1 MRKLLTT
8 ALLLS
13 SLATTALAKTVW
25 LIGNFDSWDRT
36 TDGYTLSETPEGSG
50 IFEGTFGPD
59 KLHNNNGDSWLM
71 FRIQRDDENWN
82 TDWSKGSFGPTPND
96 HTSTAINHN
105 SLPATYPVAN
115 GNLGNWIIPGYVSGS
130 ITVVFN
136 ENENSVKI
144 SGTDIIV
151 SDYTMPEKLYI
162 RGYLKDGIWGNP
174 IELKKDGRK
183 YTATNVTFV
192 KAADDNPLS
201 YFRFFTTYD
210 EGDDWST
217 INSND
222 QYAALAPNTTVDA
235 YTAADFALYSGA
247 GTAGKDFP
255 PSMYADENNFQVA
268 PGTYDITLDFDKRKL
283 IVRDKELMGRWKYD
297 ADSEPTERWTQQEGS
312 EWHDLPTFKMLDFD
326 AANATPGRTYRW
338 KDVEGLLGAG
348 GLLEDK
354 NTNNLVNIYASPLMT
369 STNLVYEAKGNEPVT
384 VDYMFSSAGFGS
396 RLGYFYVKK
405 GDTRTTADLCKALS
419 KHEIPTYAL
428 TNEMRASKHIT
439 RISSDGEYKVGN
451 TDLGN
456 IGKPGTDQE
465 SWKDDSF
472 QGKKFTL
479 KYYGDDYKATA
490 ADIFPEGTKIY
501 FYLATYNINEEL
513 TLNPVDGDGSL
524 RNPDSFV
531 FSSRELNKEFGT
543 LGNWR
548 KTNSTV
554 HKKYYDMF
562 GAGIKGA
569 VAVNYKYTDADNQE
583 QDLNLLCWEDWS
595 QSDEFDMND
604 VVFSLDGVKRINTNN
619 GTLPEIQLEGK
630 RVSVYNAETG
640 KNEYKLLL
648 KVSPKDAAN
657 DPLRSRHL
665 QSIPVGSDYFYTPIY
680 ISRIDYTAAGRRI
693 TDKDFGNGCAKTILL
708 SKTAYDT
715 DATEE
720 NKKDHRLK
728 ITEANRNNSDI
739 QYTIDYAVL
748 DDQYAGA
755 SEWKQLKG
763 LYRRGES
770 DDEIIDL
777 SQIQWLEG
785 EDKKGWVE
793 DAHDQAINA
802 GNDFIVKEIYKAR
815 LDGIKVDKDKDGNV
829 DENLMDSNT
838 VEFSLPTGTVDF
850 KLAGM
855 HDELDGDVKEQNKEI
870 SNGYIVE
877 FNVNGNVG
885 ETRNE
890 VNVSNDNIK
899 HLSSVYTAND
909 EDGNFSWHTFTTKL
923 EDGTRTASL
932 KTSDNCTFGLNVAKK
947 PSDPV
952 LEVAKPV
959 ITLDNESRDNKALYK
974 WNVDTSWELVGAVG
988 ADCTPLYKQ
997 WYSFNDPFEGD
1008 GKGCREH
1015 GSETSYTHEGLVQD
1029 KTFPNKSEITFEYT
1043 VRGYIPAYVNGD
1055 ARLMPDEIAY
1065 SGTANNKTEVGK
1077 FAADGNPETKW
1088 CDNTQSGKNYPWL
1101 EYKYN
1106 DSVTVSRWAVL
1117 GAWGKENWNDLLR
1130 DFKLQY
1136 CSKNESEQIKDEDW
1150 IDIDGITE
1158 NKDNQIVRL
1167 ISEPVTAKR
1176 FRLYVTAGEQ
1186 NGNKTPRV
1194 YEFTLF
1200 GSKVSSHSGIK
1211 ARAAAA
1217 APSFDSYYVVEANNS
1232 GSEIGGLN
1240 TGVDSIETD
1249 ADAEAEYYDLQG
1261 MRVAN
1266 PRSGN
1271 VYIVIRGGKASKQ
1284 IMR

>member
-25 LIGNFDSWDRT
+25 LIGNFDSWGRT
-36 TDGYTLSETPEGSG
+36 TEGYTLSETPEGSG
-50 IFEGTFGPD
+50 IFEGTFGTE
-59 KLHNNNGDSWLM
+59 KLHKDGESWLM

-82 TDWSKGSFGPTPND
+82 TDWSKGSFGPTVED

-115 GNLGNWIIPGYVSGS
+115 GNQGNWIIPGYVSGS

-174 IELKKDGRK
+174 IELTKDDRNRK
-183 YTATNVTFV
+183 YTATDVTFV
-192 KAADDNPLS
+192 KEADDNPLS
-201 YFRFFTTYD
+201 YFRFFTTNV
-210 EGDDWST
+210 EGDGWST

-247 GTAGKDFP
+247 GADGKDFP
-255 PSMYADENNFQVA
+255 PSMYADRNNFQVA

-384 VDYMFSSAGFGS
+384 VDYMFSSAAFGS
-396 RLGYFYVKK
+396 RLGYFYVKED
-405 GDTRTTADLCKALS
+405 DTRTTAELCKALS
-419 KHEIPTYAL
+419 NHEIPTYAL

-439 RISSDGEYKVGN
+439 RISSDGEHPVGN

-472 QGKKFTL
+472 RGKKFTL
-479 KYYGDDYKATA
+479 KYYGDDYKATEA

-501 FYLATYNINEEL
+501 FYLATYNVNEEL

-524 RNPDSFV
+524 LNPDSFV

-548 KTNSTV
+548 KSGSEV
-554 HKKYYDMF
+554 HKKYNEMF

-569 VAVNYKYTDADNQE
+569 VAVNYKYTDADNVE

-640 KNEYKLLL
+640 KNEYKHLL
-648 KVSPKDAAN
+648 KVSPKDAVN
-657 DPLRSRHL
+657 GPLRSSHL

-680 ISRIDYTAAGRRI
+680 ISRIDYTADGRRI
-693 TDKDFGNGCAKTILL
+693 DAKDFGKGCAKTILL
-708 SKTAYDT
+708 SKTAYDK
-715 DATEE
+715 DATADD
-720 NKKDHRLK
+720 KDSHRLT
-728 ITEANRNNSDI
+728 ITDNKNNSDI

-748 DDQYAGA
+748 DNQYAGA

-777 SQIQWLEG
+777 SQIQWLAG
-785 EDKKGWVE
+785 DDKKGWVE

-815 LDGIKVDKDKDGNV
+815 LDGIKVDKDGDGNV
-829 DENLMDSNT
+829 DDNLMDSNT

-855 HDELDGDVKEQNKEI
+855 HDELDGDVKDKNKKI

-885 ETRNE
+885 QTRNE
-890 VNVSNDNIK
+890 VNVSDDNIK
-899 HLSSVYTAND
+899 HLSSVYTAKD

-923 EDGTRTASL
+923 DDGIRTASL
-932 KTSDNCTFGLNVAKK
+932 KTSDNCIFGLNVAEK
-947 PSDPV
+947 PLGPV
-952 LEVAKPV
+952 FEVAAPV
-959 ITLDNESRDNKALYK
+959 ITLANESRDDQNAHYT
-974 WNVDTSWELVGAVG
+974 WNVDTSWELV

-997 WYSFNDPFEGD
+997 WYSFSDPLNGN
-1008 GKGCREH
+1008 GNGCVEH
-1015 GSETSYTHEGLVQD
+1015 GIATSHTHQGLVQ
-1029 KTFPNKSEITFEYT
+1029 KGTFAKDSSITFEYT
-1043 VRGYIPAYVNGD
+1043 VRGYIPVYVNGD

-1065 SGTANNKTEVGK
+1065 SGTANEATEVGK
-1077 FAADGNPETKW
+1077 FAADGNPDTKW
-1088 CDNTQSGKNYPWL
+1088 CDNTQGEGFYPWL

-1117 GAWGKENWNDLLR
+1117 GAEGKELWNDLLR

-1136 CSKNESEQIKDEDW
+1136 CFEYTNENNQHIEEWRD
-1150 IDIDGITE
+1150 IDIIT
-1158 NKDNQIVRL
+1158 NNTDNQIVRL

-1200 GSKVSSHSGIK
+1200 GSKASSQSGIK

>member
-25 LIGNFDSWDRT
+25 LIGNFDSWGRT
-36 TDGYTLSETPEGSG
+36 TEGYTLSETSEGSG
-50 IFEGTFGPD
+50 IFEGTFGTE
-59 KLHNNNGDSWLM
+59 KLQNKNGDSWLM
-71 FRIQRDDENWN
+71 FRIQRDDPNWD
-82 TDWSKGSFGPTPND
+82 TDWKQGSFGPTVED

-136 ENENSVKI
+136 EKENSVKI

-162 RGYLKDGIWGNP
+162 RRYLKDGIWGNP

-201 YFRFFTTYD
+201 YFRFFTTNV
-210 EGDDWST
+210 EGDGWST

-247 GTAGKDFP
+247 GADGKDYP
-255 PSMYADENNFQVA
+255 PSMYADKNNFQVA

-283 IVRDKELMGRWKYD
+283 IVRDKELMGQWKYD
-297 ADSEPTERWTQQEGS
+297 ADSEPTERWTQQGGS

-326 AANATPGRTYRW
+326 AVNATSGRTYRW
-338 KDVEGLLGAG
+338 KDMEGLLGQG
-348 GLLEDK
+348 GLLEDE
-354 NTNNLVNIYASPLMT
+354 NRTNLVNIYASPLMT
-369 STNLVYEAKGNEPVT
+369 STNLVYEAQGNKPVT
-384 VDYMFSSAGFGS
+384 VDYMFSSASFGS
-396 RLGYFYVKK
+396 RLGYFYVQA

-419 KHEIPTYAL
+419 NHEIPTYAL

-439 RISSDGEYKVGN
+439 RISSDGNNPVGN

-472 QGKKFTL
+472 RGKKFTL
-479 KYYGDDYKATA
+479 KYYGDNYKAEA

-569 VAVNYKYTDADNQE
+569 VAVNYKYTDANNQE

-604 VVFSLDGVKRINTNN
+604 VVFALDGVKKIKTND
-619 GTLPEIQLEGK
+619 GKLPEIQLEGK

-640 KNEYKLLL
+640 KNEYKHLL
-648 KVSPKDAAN
+648 KVSPKDAN
-657 DPLRSRHL
+657 EPLRSRHL
-665 QSIPVGSDYFYTPIY
+665 QRIPVNSSAFNTPIY
-680 ISRIDYTAAGRRI
+680 ISRIGYKADGSRI
-693 TDKDFGNGCAKTILL
+693 EDKDFGKGCAKTIVLRKIACDSNGSEL
-708 SKTAYDT
+708 TITND
-715 DATEE
+715 
-720 NKKDHRLK
+720 NKY
-728 ITEANRNNSDI
+728 SDI
-739 QYTIDYAVL
+739 WYKIDYTVL
-748 DDQYAGA
+748 DYQYAGA
-755 SEWKQLKG
+755 SGWKQLKG
-763 LYRRGES
+763 LYKETDGGDS

-777 SQIQWLEG
+777 SKIEWFG
-785 EDKKGWVE
+785 KDKMGWVE
-793 DAHDQAINA
+793 DAHDQDINA
-802 GNDFIVKEIYKAR
+802 GNNFIVKEIYKAR
-815 LDGIKVDKDKDGNV
+815 LDGIKVDKDGDHKV
-829 DENLMDSNT
+829 DDNLMDSNT

-885 ETRNE
+885 QTRNE
-890 VNVSNDNIK
+890 VNVSDDNIK

-909 EDGNFSWHTFTTKL
+909 EDGNFSWRTFTTLTTKL
-923 EDGTRTASL
+923 DNKLVDTLDDGIRTASL
-932 KTSDNCTFGLNVAKK
+932 KTSDGCTFGLNVATK
-947 PSDPV
+947 PTEPSFQAD
-952 LEVAKPV
+952 EPV
-959 ITLDNESRDNKALYK
+959 ITLANESRDDLTANYK
-974 WNVDTSWELVGAVG
+974 WNVKTSWELG
-988 ADCTPLYKQ
+988 ADYTPLYKQ
-997 WYSFNDPFEGD
+997 WYSFTDPLNGV
-1008 GKGCREH
+1008 GTGCVEH
-1015 GSETSYTHEGLVQD
+1015 GDKTSHTHQGLVQ
-1029 KTFPNKSEITFEYT
+1029 KGTFANDSRMEFEYT
-1043 VRGYIPAYVNGD
+1043 VRGYIPVYVNGD
-1055 ARLMPDEIAY
+1055 ARLMPDEIDC
-1065 SGTANNKTEVGK
+1065 SGSANEGEVGK
-1077 FAADGNPETKW
+1077 FAADGDPGTKW
-1088 CDNTQSGKNYPWL
+1088 CDDKQVDRWL

-1106 DSVTVSRWAVL
+1106 DLVTVSRWAVL
-1117 GAWGKENWNDLLR
+1117 GALKEEQNYILSE
-1130 DFKLQY
+1130 FKLQY
-1136 CSKNESEQIKDEDW
+1136 FLEDTKEWKDIEE
-1150 IDIDGITE
+1150 ITE

-1176 FRLYVTAGEQ
+1176 FRLYVTKGEQ
-1186 NGNKTPRV
+1186 GGSKTPRV

-1200 GSKVSSHSGIK
+1200 GSKASSHSGIK

>member
-25 LIGNFDSWDRT
+25 LIGNFDSWGRT
-36 TDGYTLSETPEGSG
+36 IEGYTLSETSEGSG
-50 IFEGTFGPD
+50 IFEGTFGPE
-59 KLHNNNGDSWLM
+59 KLHKDGESWLM
-71 FRIQRDDENWN
+71 FRIQRDDPNWDK
-82 TDWSKGSFGPTPND
+82 DWKQGSFGPMERD
-96 HTSTAINHN
+96 HSNI
-105 SLPATYPVAN
+105 SIDPASPEGTYTVTN
-115 GNLGNWIIPGYVSGS
+115 GYLGNWMIPGYQSGY

-136 ENENSVKI
+136 ENDNTVKI
-144 SGTDIIV
+144 SGSDIKV
-151 SDYTMPEKLYI
+151 SAYSKPENLYL
-162 RGYLKDGIWGNP
+162 RGDLINGWGNSVK
-174 IELKKDGRK
+174 LTQQGNK
-183 YTATNVTFV
+183 YVANGVTFV
-192 KAADDNPLS
+192 ERTDGNPYS
-201 YFRFFTTYD
+201 CFRFFTTD
-210 EGDDWST
+210 EEGEKWST
-217 INSND
+217 INGAD
-222 QYAALAPNTTVDA
+222 QYAALAPKTVIDP
-235 YTAADFALYSGA
+235 YYSAKFSIYPGGDVNA
-247 GTAGKDFP
+247 
-255 PSMYADENNFQVA
+255 PSRHAELNDFQVA
-268 PGTYDITLDFDKRKL
+268 PGTYDITLDFGKQIIALRK
-283 IVRDKELMGRWKYD
+283 KELMGQWKYD
-297 ADSEPTERWTQQEGS
+297 ADSEPTEKWTQQEGS

-326 AANATPGRTYRW
+326 AANTTDGRTYRW
-338 KDVEGLLGAG
+338 KDVEGLLGQG

-479 KYYGDDYKATA
+479 KYYGDDYKATEA

-501 FYLATYNINEEL
+501 FYLATYNINKEL
-513 TLNPVDGDGSL
+513 TLNPVNDDGSL
-524 RNPDSFV
+524 RNPDNFV

-548 KTNSTV
+548 KSNSTV
-554 HKKYYDMF
+554 HNNYYKKF

-569 VAVNYKYTDADNQE
+569 VAVNYKYTDADNVE

-604 VVFSLDGVKRINTNN
+604 VVFSLDGVKKINTND

-640 KNEYKLLL
+640 KNEYKHLL
-648 KVSPKDAAN
+648 KVSPKDAVN
-657 DPLRSRHL
+657 GPLRSRHL
-665 QSIPVGSDYFYTPIY
+665 QIIPDSADYFYTPIY
-680 ISRIDYTAAGRRI
+680 ISRIDYTADGRRI
-693 TDKDFGNGCAKTILL
+693 TDKDFGNGCAKTIVL
-708 SKTAYDT
+708 SKTAYDK
-715 DATEE
+715 DATAD
-720 NKKDHRLK
+720 NKESHRLK
-728 ITEANRNNSDI
+728 ITEENRNNSGI

-748 DDQYAGA
+748 DNQYDGA

-763 LYRRGES
+763 LYKHGES

-777 SQIQWLEG
+777 SQIAWLAG
-785 EDKKGWVE
+785 DDKKGWVE

-885 ETRNE
+885 QTRNE
-890 VNVSNDNIK
+890 VNVSDDNIK

-923 EDGTRTASL
+923 NDGTRTASL
-932 KTSDNCTFGLNVAKK
+932 KTSDNCTFGLNVAEK
-947 PSDPV
+947 PIGPSFQ
-952 LEVAKPV
+952 AKEAV
-959 ITLDNESRDNKALYK
+959 ITLANERRDGLNYK
-974 WNVDTSWELVGAVG
+974 WDVKTSWELG

-997 WYSFNDPFEGD
+997 WYSFTNPLNGN
-1008 GKGCREH
+1008 GTGWVEH
-1015 GSETSYTHEGLVQD
+1015 GSATSYTHEGLVQD

-1043 VRGYIPAYVNGD
+1043 VRGYIPVYVNGD
-1055 ARLMPDEIAY
+1055 ARLMPDAIAY
-1065 SGTANNKTEVGK
+1065 SGTANEATEVGK

-1088 CDNTQSGKNYPWL
+1088 CDNKQGEGSFPWL

-1117 GAWGKENWNDLLR
+1117 GAEGKEAENDLLR

-1136 CSKNESEQIKDEDW
+1136 WDESTNKWE
-1150 IDIDGITE
+1150 DIDGITE

-1167 ISEPVTAKR
+1167 ISAPVTAKR

-1186 NGNKTPRV
+1186 GGSKTPRV

-1200 GSKVSSHSGIK
+1200 GSKASSHSGIK

-1217 APSFDSYYVVEANNS
+1217 APSFDSYYVVEAYNS

>member
-13 SLATTALAKTVW
+13 SLATTALAKEVW
-25 LIGNFDSWDRT
+25 LIGSFDGWGRT
-36 TDGYTLSETPEGSG
+36 KAGYTLEETNAGSG
-50 IFEGTFGPD
+50 IYQGTFSNLYKENVPF
-59 KLHNNNGDSWLM
+59 LM
-71 FRIQRDDENWN
+71 FRLQRDDEGWDK
-82 TDWSKGSFGPTPND
+82 DWSKGSFGPMERD
-96 HTSTAINHN
+96 HSNI
-105 SLPATYPVAN
+105 SIDPASPEGTYTVTN
-115 GNLGNWIIPGYVSGS
+115 GYLGNWMIPGYQSGS

-136 ENENSVKI
+136 ETDNTVKI
-144 SGTDIIV
+144 SGSDIKV
-151 SDYTMPEKLYI
+151 SAYSKPENLYL
-162 RGYLKDGIWGNP
+162 RGDRKEGWGNSVK
-174 IELKKDGRK
+174 LTQQGNKYVANDVAFVGRTDG
-183 YTATNVTFV
+183 
-192 KAADDNPLS
+192 NPYS
-201 YFRFFTTYD
+201 CFRFFTTD
-210 EGDDWST
+210 EVGTDWST
-217 INSND
+217 INGAD
-222 QYAALAPNTTVDA
+222 QYAALAPKTVIDP
-235 YTAADFALYSGA
+235 YYSAKFSIYPGGDVNA
-247 GTAGKDFP
+247 
-255 PSMYADENNFQVA
+255 PSRHAELNDFQVA
-268 PGTYDITLDFDKRKL
+268 PGTYDITLDFDKQIIALRK
-283 IVRDKELMGRWKYD
+283 KELMGQWKYD
-297 ADSEPTERWTQQEGS
+297 ADSEPTKRWEQQVGS

-326 AANATPGRTYRW
+326 AANTTPGRTYRW

-384 VDYMFSSAGFGS
+384 VDYMFSSASFGS

-472 QGKKFTL
+472 RGKKFTL
-479 KYYGDDYKATA
+479 KYYGDDYKAEA

-569 VAVNYKYTDADNQE
+569 VAVNYKYTDADNVE

-604 VVFSLDGVKRINTNN
+604 VVFSLDGVKRIDTKN

-640 KNEYKLLL
+640 KNEYKHLL
-648 KVSPKDAAN
+648 KVSPKDAN
-657 DPLRSRHL
+657 KPLRSCHL
-665 QSIPVGSDYFYTPIY
+665 QRIPVDASAFNTPIY
-680 ISRIDYTAAGRRI
+680 ISRIDYTADGRRI
-693 TDKDFGNGCAKTILL
+693 DAKDFGKGCAKTILL
-708 SKTAYDT
+708 RKIAHDSNGSELT
-715 DATEE
+715 
-720 NKKDHRLK
+720 
-728 ITEANRNNSDI
+728 ITEGNKNNPDI
-739 QYTIDYAVL
+739 QYTIDYAVT
-748 DDQYAGA
+748 DDQYYIPTDG
-755 SEWKQLKG
+755 WKQLKG
-763 LYRRGES
+763 LYKRGDS

-777 SQIQWLEG
+777 SQIEWLAG
-785 EDKKGWVE
+785 EEKKGWVE
-793 DAHDQAINA
+793 DAHDQDINA
-802 GNDFIVKEIYKAR
+802 GKDFIVKEIYKAR
-815 LDGIKVDKDKDGNV
+815 LDGIKVDKDGDNKV
-829 DENLMDSNT
+829 DDNLMDSNT

-855 HDELDGDVKEQNKEI
+855 HDELDGDVKDKNKKI

-885 ETRNE
+885 QTRNE

-909 EDGNFSWHTFTTKL
+909 EDGNFSWHTFTTQL
-923 EDGTRTASL
+923 DDGTRTASL

-959 ITLDNESRDNKALYK
+959 ITLANESRYDKALYK

-1055 ARLMPDEIAY
+1055 ARLMPDAIAY

-1117 GAWGKENWNDLLR
+1117 GAEGKEQSNDLLR

-1136 CSKNESEQIKDEDW
+1136 CSESTNEWK
-1150 IDIDGITE
+1150 DIDEITG
-1158 NKDNQIVRL
+1158 NTDNQIVRL

-1200 GSKVSSHSGIK
+1200 GSKASSHSGIK

>member
-25 LIGNFDSWDRT
+25 LIGNFDSWHRT
-36 TDGYTLSETPEGSG
+36 TEGYTLRETSEGSG
-50 IFEGTFGPD
+50 IFEGTFGTD
-59 KLHNNNGDSWLM
+59 KLHKDGESCLM
-71 FRIQRDDENWN
+71 FRIQRDDPNCD
-82 TDWSKGSFGPTPND
+82 TDWKQGSFGPMERD
-96 HTSTAINHN
+96 HSNI
-105 SLPATYPVAN
+105 SIDPASPEGTYTVTN
-115 GNLGNWIIPGYVSGS
+115 GYLGNWMIPGYQSGY

-136 ENENSVKI
+136 ETDNTVKI
-144 SGTDIIV
+144 SGSDIKV
-151 SDYTMPEKLYI
+151 SAYSKPENLYL
-162 RGYLKDGIWGNP
+162 RGDLTKGWGNSVK
-174 IELKKDGRK
+174 LTQQGNK
-183 YTATNVTFV
+183 YVANGVTFV
-192 KAADDNPLS
+192 ERTDGNPYS
-201 YFRFFTTYD
+201 CFRFFTTD
-210 EGDDWST
+210 EEGDKWST
-217 INSND
+217 INGAD
-222 QYAALAPNTTVDA
+222 QYAALAPKTVIDP
-235 YTAADFALYSGA
+235 YYSAKFSIYPGGDVNA
-247 GTAGKDFP
+247 
-255 PSMYADENNFQVA
+255 PSRLAELNDFQVA
-268 PGTYDITLDFDKRKL
+268 PGTYDITLDFDKQIIALRK
-283 IVRDKELMGRWKYD
+283 RELMGRWKYD
-297 ADSEPTERWTQQEGS
+297 ADSEPTERWTQQKGS

-326 AANATPGRTYRW
+326 AANATDGRTYRW

-354 NTNNLVNIYASPLMT
+354 NRNNLVNIYASPLMT
-369 STNLVYEAKGNEPVT
+369 STNLVYEAQGDKPVT
-384 VDYMFSSAGFGS
+384 IDYMFSSAADGS

-405 GDTRTTADLCKALS
+405 GDTRTTAQLCQALS

-439 RISSDGEYKVGN
+439 RISSDGNHTVGN

-472 QGKKFTL
+472 RGKKFTL

-501 FYLATYNINEEL
+501 FYLATYQTGDEL
-513 TLNPVDGDGSL
+513 TLNPVNGDGSL

-548 KTNSTV
+548 KSSNAV
-554 HKKYYDMF
+554 HEKYYKMF

-630 RVSVYNAETG
+630 RVSVYNVETG
-640 KNEYKLLL
+640 KNEYKHLL
-648 KVSPKDAAN
+648 KVSPKDAVN
-657 DPLRSRHL
+657 GPLRSSHL

-680 ISRIDYTAAGRRI
+680 ISRIDYTADGRRI
-693 TDKDFGNGCAKTILL
+693 DAKDFGKGCAKTIVL
-708 SKTAYDT
+708 SKTAYDK
-715 DATEE
+715 DATAD
-720 NKKDHRLK
+720 NKGDHRLT
-728 ITEANRNNSDI
+728 ITEDNKNNSDI

-748 DDQYAGA
+748 DNQYEGA

-777 SQIQWLEG
+777 SQIAWLAG
-785 EDKKGWVE
+785 DDKKGWVE

-802 GNDFIVKEIYKAR
+802 GNDFIVTEIYKAR
-815 LDGIKVDKDKDGNV
+815 LDGIKVDKDGDNKV
-829 DENLMDSNT
+829 DDNLMDSNT

-855 HDELDGDVKEQNKEI
+855 HDELDGDVMGQK

-885 ETRNE
+885 QTRNE

-923 EDGTRTASL
+923 DDGTRTASL

-947 PSDPV
+947 PIGPSFD
-952 LEVAKPV
+952 AAAPV
-959 ITLDNESRDNKALYK
+959 ITLANENRDDKNAHYT
-974 WNVDTSWELVGAVG
+974 WNVDTSWELG

-997 WYSFNDPFEGD
+997 WYSFNDPLEGD
-1008 GKGCREH
+1008 GKGCVEH
-1015 GSETSYTHEGLVQD
+1015 GIATSHTHQGLVQ
-1029 KTFPNKSEITFEYT
+1029 KGTFAEDSSITFEYT
-1043 VRGYIPAYVNGD
+1043 VRGYIPVYVNGD
-1055 ARLMPDEIAY
+1055 ARLMPDAISY
-1065 SGTANNKTEVGK
+1065 SATANPQTEVGEC
-1077 FAADGNPETKW
+1077 AADGDPETKW
-1088 CDNTQSGKNYPWL
+1088 CDNKQGDGSFPWL

-1117 GAWGKENWNDLLR
+1117 GAWGKENWNYLLR

-1136 CSKNESEQIKDEDW
+1136 WDESTNKWE
-1150 IDIDGITE
+1150 DIDGITE

-1186 NGNKTPRV
+1186 GGNKTPRV

-1200 GSKVSSHSGIK
+1200 GSKASSHSGIK

-1232 GSEIGGLN
+1232 GYEIGGLN

>member
-25 LIGNFDSWDRT
+25 LIGNFNSWSRATKD
-36 TDGYTLSETPEGSG
+36 YTLSETSEGSG
-50 IFEGTFGPD
+50 IFEGTFGTD
-59 KLHNNNGDSWLM
+59 KLHKDGESWLM
-71 FRIQRDDENWN
+71 FRIQRDDPNWDK
-82 TDWSKGSFGPTPND
+82 DWKQGSFGPMERD
-96 HTSTAINHN
+96 HSNI
-105 SLPATYPVAN
+105 SIDPASPEGTYTVTN
-115 GNLGNWIIPGYVSGS
+115 GYLGNWMIPGYQSGY

-136 ENENSVKI
+136 ENDNTVKI
-144 SGTDIIV
+144 SGSDIKV
-151 SDYTMPEKLYI
+151 SAYSKPENLYL
-162 RGYLKDGIWGNP
+162 RGDLINGWGNSVK
-174 IELKKDGRK
+174 LTQQGNK
-183 YTATNVTFV
+183 YVANNVTFV
-192 KAADDNPLS
+192 ERTDGNPYS
-201 YFRFFTTYD
+201 CFRFFTTD
-210 EGDDWST
+210 EEGEKWST
-217 INSND
+217 INGAD
-222 QYAALAPNTTVDA
+222 QYAALAPKTVIDP
-235 YTAADFALYSGA
+235 YYSAKFSIYPGGDVNA
-247 GTAGKDFP
+247 
-255 PSMYADENNFQVA
+255 PSRHAELNDFQVA
-268 PGTYDITLDFDKRKL
+268 PGTYDITLDFGKQIIALRK
-283 IVRDKELMGRWKYD
+283 KELMGQWKYD
-297 ADSEPTERWTQQEGS
+297 ADSEPTEKWTQQEGS

-338 KDVEGLLGAG
+338 KDMEGLLGAG

-354 NTNNLVNIYASPLMT
+354 NRNNLVNIYASPLMT
-369 STNLVYEAKGNEPVT
+369 STNLVYEAQGGKPVT
-384 VDYMFSSAGFGS
+384 VDYMFSSAAFGS
-396 RLGYFYVKK
+396 RLGYFYVKA

-439 RISSDGEYKVGN
+439 RISSDGEHTVGN

-479 KYYGDDYKATA
+479 KYYGDDYNAEA
-490 ADIFPEGTKIY
+490 AENFPEGTKIY
-501 FYLATYNINEEL
+501 FYLATYQTGDEL
-513 TLNPVDGDGSL
+513 TLNPVNDDGSL

-548 KTNSTV
+548 KSSNEV

-569 VAVNYKYTDADNQE
+569 VAVNYKYTDADNVE

-604 VVFSLDGVKRINTNN
+604 VVFALDGVKKINTND

-640 KNEYKLLL
+640 KNEYKHLL
-648 KVSPKDAAN
+648 KVSPKDAVN
-657 DPLRSRHL
+657 GPLRSSHL

-680 ISRIDYTAAGRRI
+680 ISRIDYTANGRRI
-693 TDKDFGNGCAKTILL
+693 TDKDFGKGCAKTIVL

-715 DATEE
+715 EATAD
-720 NKKDHRLK
+720 NKKDHRLI
-728 ITEANRNNSDI
+728 ITEANRYNKGI

-748 DDQYAGA
+748 DNQYAAA

-763 LYRRGES
+763 LYRRGDS

-777 SQIQWLEG
+777 SQIEWLEG

-855 HDELDGDVKEQNKEI
+855 HDELDGDVKDKNKKI

-885 ETRNE
+885 QTRNE

-909 EDGNFSWHTFTTKL
+909 EDGNFSWHTFTTQL
-923 EDGTRTASL
+923 DGGTRTASL

-947 PSDPV
+947 PIGPSFQ
-952 LEVAKPV
+952 AAAPV
-959 ITLDNESRDNKALYK
+959 ITLANESRDDQNAHYT
-974 WNVDTSWELVGAVG
+974 WNVDTSWELG

-997 WYSFNDPFEGD
+997 WYSFSNPLEGD
-1008 GKGCREH
+1008 GTGCIEH
-1015 GSETSYTHEGLVQD
+1015 GNATSHTNKGLVQ
-1029 KTFPNKSEITFEYT
+1029 KGTFANESSITFDYT

-1055 ARLMPDEIAY
+1055 ARLMPDAIDY
-1065 SGTANNKTEVGK
+1065 SGTANPQTEVGK
-1077 FAADGNPETKW
+1077 FAADGNPDTKW
-1088 CDNTQSGKNYPWL
+1088 CDNQQGDGSYPWL

-1106 DSVTVSRWAVL
+1106 DLVTVSRWAVL
-1117 GAWGKENWNDLLR
+1117 GAWGKEAWNDLLR
-1130 DFKLQY
+1130 DFQLQY
-1136 CSKNESEQIKDEDW
+1136 WDESTNKWE
-1150 IDIDGITE
+1150 DIDLITN

-1167 ISEPVTAKR
+1167 ISEPVAAKL

-1200 GSKVSSHSGIK
+1200 GSKASSHSGIK

-1217 APSFDSYYVVEANNS
+1217 DPSLDSYYVVEANNS
-1232 GSEIGGLN
+1232 GYEIGGVK

>member
-1 MRKLLTT
+1 MIDPYY
-8 ALLLS
+8 S
-13 SLATTALAKTVW
+13 AKFS
-25 LIGNFDSWDRT
+25 IYPG
-36 TDGYTLSETPEGSG
+36 
-50 IFEGTFGPD
+50 
-59 KLHNNNGDSWLM
+59 GDVNAPSRHAEL
-71 FRIQRDDENWN
+71 
-82 TDWSKGSFGPTPND
+82 ND
-96 HTSTAINHN
+96 
-105 SLPATYPVAN
+105 
-115 GNLGNWIIPGYVSGS
+115 
-130 ITVVFN
+130 
-136 ENENSVKI
+136 
-144 SGTDIIV
+144 
-151 SDYTMPEKLYI
+151 
-162 RGYLKDGIWGNP
+162 
-174 IELKKDGRK
+174 
-183 YTATNVTFV
+183 
-192 KAADDNPLS
+192 
-201 YFRFFTTYD
+201 
-210 EGDDWST
+210 
-217 INSND
+217 
-222 QYAALAPNTTVDA
+222 
-235 YTAADFALYSGA
+235 
-247 GTAGKDFP
+247 
-255 PSMYADENNFQVA
+255 FQVA
-268 PGTYDITLDFDKRKL
+268 PGTYDITLDFDKQIIALRK
-283 IVRDKELMGRWKYD
+283 KELMGQWKYD
-297 ADSEPTERWTQQEGS
+297 ADSEPTEGWTQQEGS

-354 NTNNLVNIYASPLMT
+354 NRNNLVNIYASPLMT

-384 VDYMFSSAGFGS
+384 VDYMFSSAAFGS

-405 GDTRTTADLCKALS
+405 GDTRTTAQLCQVLS

-428 TNEMRASKHIT
+428 TNEMRAGKHIT
-439 RISSDGEYKVGN
+439 RISSDGNHTVGN

-472 QGKKFTL
+472 RGKKFTL
-479 KYYGDDYKATA
+479 KYYGDDYKAEA
-490 ADIFPEGTKIY
+490 AENFPEGTKIY
-501 FYLATYNINEEL
+501 FYLATYNTPDEL
-513 TLNPVDGDGSL
+513 TLNPVDDDGSL

-548 KTNSTV
+548 KSNSTV
-554 HKKYYDMF
+554 HNNYYTKF

-569 VAVNYKYTDADNQE
+569 VAVNYKYTDAYNQE

-604 VVFSLDGVKRINTNN
+604 VVFSLDGVKKIDTND

-630 RVSVYNAETG
+630 RVSVYNAETR
-640 KNEYKLLL
+640 KNEYKHLL
-648 KVSPKDAAN
+648 KVSPKDAVN
-657 DPLRSRHL
+657 GPLRSSHL
-665 QSIPVGSDYFYTPIY
+665 QRIPVGSSAFNTPIY
-680 ISRIDYTAAGRRI
+680 ISRIDYTADGRRI
-693 TDKDFGNGCAKTILL
+693 DAKDFGKGCAKTILL
-708 SKTAYDT
+708 RKIAHDSNGS
-715 DATEE
+715 E
-720 NKKDHRLK
+720 LL
-728 ITEANRNNSDI
+728 ITEDNKNNKDII
-739 QYTIDYAVL
+739 QYTIDYAVV
-748 DDQYAGA
+748 DNQYTGG
-755 SEWKQLKG
+755 SDWKQLKG
-763 LYRRGES
+763 LYKESDDGKS

-802 GNDFIVKEIYKAR
+802 GSDFIVKEIYKAR
-815 LDGIKVDKDKDGNV
+815 LDGIKVDKDGDGKV
-829 DENLMDSNT
+829 DDNLMDSNT

-855 HDELDGDVKEQNKEI
+855 HDELDGNEMGQI

-885 ETRNE
+885 QTRNE
-890 VNVSNDNIK
+890 VNVSDDNIK

-923 EDGTRTASL
+923 DDGTRTASL
-932 KTSDNCTFGLNVAKK
+932 KTSDNCTFGLNVAEK
-947 PSDPV
+947 PLGPV
-952 LEVAKPV
+952 FEVAAPV
-959 ITLDNESRDNKALYK
+959 ITLANESRDDQNAHYT
-974 WNVDTSWELVGAVG
+974 WNVDTRWELC

-997 WYSFNDPFEGD
+997 WYSFSEPLEGD
-1008 GKGCREH
+1008 GTGCVEH
-1015 GSETSYTHEGLVQD
+1015 GIATSYTHKGLVQ
-1029 KTFPNKSEITFEYT
+1029 KGTFAKDSSMEFKYT
-1043 VRGYIPAYVNGD
+1043 VRGYIPVYVNGD

-1065 SGTANNKTEVGK
+1065 SGTANEQTEVGK
-1077 FAADGNPETKW
+1077 FAADGNPDTKW
-1088 CDNTQSGKNYPWL
+1088 CDNKQGEGSYPWL

-1117 GAWGKENWNDLLR
+1117 GAWGKEQWNDLLR

-1136 CSKNESEQIKDEDW
+1136 YDEVSSEWK
-1150 IDIDGITE
+1150 DIDGITE

-1167 ISEPVTAKR
+1167 ISAPVTAKR

-1200 GSKVSSHSGIK
+1200 GSKASSQSGIK

-1232 GSEIGGLN
+1232 GYEIGGLN

>member
-25 LIGNFDSWDRT
+25 LIGNFDSWHRT
-36 TDGYTLSETPEGSG
+36 TEGYTLRETSKG
-50 IFEGTFGPD
+50 IFEGTFGTE
-59 KLHNNNGDSWLM
+59 KLHKDGESCLM
-71 FRIQRDDENWN
+71 FRIQRDDPNCD
-82 TDWSKGSFGPTPND
+82 TDWTQGSFGPMERD
-96 HTSTAINHN
+96 HSNI
-105 SLPATYPVAN
+105 SIDPASPEGTYTVTN
-115 GNLGNWIIPGYVSGS
+115 GYLGNWMIPGYQSGY

-136 ENENSVKI
+136 ENDNTVKI
-144 SGTDIIV
+144 SGSDIKV
-151 SDYTMPEKLYI
+151 SAYSKPENLYL
-162 RGYLKDGIWGNP
+162 RGDLRGDRIDGWGNSVK
-174 IELKKDGRK
+174 LTQQGNK
-183 YTATNVTFV
+183 YVANDVTFV
-192 KAADDNPLS
+192 GRTDGNPYS
-201 YFRFFTTYD
+201 CFRFFTTD
-210 EGDDWST
+210 DVGDNWST
-217 INSND
+217 INGAD
-222 QYAALAPNTTVDA
+222 QYAALAPKTVIDP
-235 YTAADFALYSGA
+235 YYSAKFSIYPGGDVNA
-247 GTAGKDFP
+247 
-255 PSMYADENNFQVA
+255 PSRHAELNDFQVA
-268 PGTYDITLDFDKRKL
+268 PGTYDITLDFDKQIIALRK
-283 IVRDKELMGRWKYD
+283 KELMGRWKYD
-297 ADSEPTERWTQQEGS
+297 ADSEPTDRDMWTQQEGS
-312 EWHDLPTFKMLDFD
+312 EWHDLPTFKMLDFK
-326 AANATPGRTYRW
+326 AENATPGRTYRW
-338 KDVEGLLGAG
+338 KDVEGLLGQG

-369 STNLVYEAKGNEPVT
+369 STNLVYEAQGNKPVT
-384 VDYMFSSAGFGS
+384 IDYMFSSAADGS

-405 GDTRTTADLCKALS
+405 GDTRTTAELCKALS

-439 RISSDGEYKVGN
+439 RISSDGNHPVGN

-479 KYYGDDYKATA
+479 KYYGDDYKATEA

-501 FYLATYNINEEL
+501 FYLATYQTGDEL
-513 TLNPVDGDGSL
+513 TLNPVNGDGSL

-569 VAVNYKYTDADNQE
+569 VAVNYKYTDADNVE

-604 VVFSLDGVKRINTNN
+604 VVFSLDGVKRIKTND
-619 GTLPEIQLEGK
+619 GELPEIQLEGK

-640 KNEYKLLL
+640 KNEYKHLL
-648 KVSPKDAAN
+648 KVSPKDAVN
-657 DPLRSRHL
+657 GPLRSRHL
-665 QSIPVGSDYFYTPIY
+665 QIIPVGSGYFRTPIY
-680 ISRIDYTAAGRRI
+680 ISRIDYTADGRRI
-693 TDKDFGNGCAKTILL
+693 TGKDFGNGCAKTILL
-708 SKTAYDT
+708 SKTAYDK
-715 DATEE
+715 DATAE
-720 NKKDHRLK
+720 NKESHRLK
-728 ITEANRNNSDI
+728 ITEDIKNNPDI
-739 QYTIDYAVL
+739 QYTIDYAVT
-748 DDQYAGA
+748 DDQYYIPTDG
-755 SEWKQLKG
+755 WKQLKG

-777 SQIQWLEG
+777 SPIE
-785 EDKKGWVE
+785 WVE

-802 GNDFIVKEIYKAR
+802 GNDFIVTEIYKAR
-815 LDGIKVDKDKDGNV
+815 LDGIKVDKDKDGNF

-890 VNVSNDNIK
+890 VNVSDDNIK

-923 EDGTRTASL
+923 NDGTRTASL
-932 KTSDNCTFGLNVAKK
+932 KTSDGCTFGLNVAEK

-959 ITLDNESRDNKALYK
+959 ITLANESRDNKALYK
-974 WNVDTSWELVGAVG
+974 WIVDTSWELVGAVG

-997 WYSFNDPFEGD
+997 WYSFNDPFKGD

-1015 GSETSYTHEGLVQD
+1015 GSATSYTHEGLVQD
-1029 KTFPNKSEITFEYT
+1029 KTFPNESSMEFNYT
-1043 VRGYIPAYVNGD
+1043 VRGYIPVYVNGD
-1055 ARLMPDEIAY
+1055 ARLMPDGIAY
-1065 SGTANNKTEVGK
+1065 SGTANWKTEVGK

-1088 CDNTQSGKNYPWL
+1088 CDNTQGEGSYPWL

-1117 GAWGKENWNDLLR
+1117 GALGIENENDLLR

-1136 CSKNESEQIKDEDW
+1136 CSESTNEWE
-1150 IDIDGITE
+1150 DIDGITE

-1186 NGNKTPRV
+1186 GGSKTPRV

-1200 GSKVSSHSGIK
+1200 GSKASSHSGIK

-1217 APSFDSYYVVEANNS
+1217 APSFDSYYVVQATNS

>member
-25 LIGNFDSWDRT
+25 LIGNFDSWYRT
-36 TDGYTLSETPEGSG
+36 TEGYTLRETSEGSG
-50 IFEGTFGPD
+50 IFEGTFGTE
-59 KLHNNNGDSWLM
+59 KLHKDGESCLM
-71 FRIQRDDENWN
+71 FRIQRDDPNCD
-82 TDWSKGSFGPTPND
+82 TDWKQGSFCPMERD
-96 HTSTAINHN
+96 HSNI
-105 SLPATYPVAN
+105 SIDPASPEGTYTVKN
-115 GNLGNWIIPGYVSGS
+115 GYLGNWMIPGYQSGY

-136 ENENSVKI
+136 ETDNTVKI
-144 SGTDIIV
+144 SGSDIKV
-151 SDYTMPEKLYI
+151 SAYSKPENLYL
-162 RGYLKDGIWGNP
+162 RGDLTKGWGNSVK
-174 IELKKDGRK
+174 LTQQGNK
-183 YTATNVTFV
+183 YVANGVTFV
-192 KAADDNPLS
+192 ERTDGNPYS
-201 YFRFFTTYD
+201 CFRFFTTD
-210 EGDDWST
+210 EEGDKWST
-217 INSND
+217 INGAD
-222 QYAALAPNTTVDA
+222 QYAALAPKTVIDP
-235 YTAADFALYSGA
+235 YYSAKFSIYPGGDVNA
-247 GTAGKDFP
+247 
-255 PSMYADENNFQVA
+255 PSRHAELNDFQVA
-268 PGTYDITLDFDKRKL
+268 PGTYDITLDFDKQIIALRK
-283 IVRDKELMGRWKYD
+283 KELMGQWKYD
-297 ADSEPTERWTQQEGS
+297 DDSEPTERWTQQEGS

-354 NTNNLVNIYASPLMT
+354 NRNNLVNIYASPLMT
-369 STNLVYEAKGNEPVT
+369 STNLVYEAQGDKPVT
-384 VDYMFSSAGFGS
+384 IDYMFSSAADGS

-439 RISSDGEYKVGN
+439 RISSDGNHTVGN

-479 KYYGDDYKATA
+479 KYYGDDYKAEA
-490 ADIFPEGTKIY
+490 AENFPEGTKIY
-501 FYLATYNINEEL
+501 FYLATYQTGDEL
-513 TLNPVDGDGSL
+513 TLNPVNGDGSL

-548 KTNSTV
+548 KSSNEV
-554 HKKYYDMF
+554 HKKYHDMF

-569 VAVNYKYTDADNQE
+569 VAANYKYTDADNQA

-604 VVFSLDGVKRINTNN
+604 VVFSLDGVKRIDTNN

-640 KNEYKLLL
+640 KNEYKHLL
-648 KVSPKDAAN
+648 KVSPKDAVN

-680 ISRIDYTAAGRRI
+680 ISRIDYTANGRRI

-708 SKTAYDT
+708 SKTAYDK
-715 DATEE
+715 DATADDKES
-720 NKKDHRLK
+720 HRLK

-748 DDQYAGA
+748 DNQYAAA

-785 EDKKGWVE
+785 DDKKGWVE

-815 LDGIKVDKDKDGNV
+815 LDGIKVDKDHDGNV
-829 DENLMDSNT
+829 DDNLMDSNT

-855 HDELDGDVKEQNKEI
+855 HDELDGDVMGQI

-885 ETRNE
+885 QTRNE
-890 VNVSNDNIK
+890 VNVSDDKIK

-909 EDGNFSWHTFTTKL
+909 EDGNFSWRTFTTKL
-923 EDGTRTASL
+923 DDGTRTASL

-947 PSDPV
+947 PLGPSFD
-952 LEVAKPV
+952 AAAPV
-959 ITLDNESRDNKALYK
+959 ITLANESRDDQNAHYT
-974 WNVDTSWELVGAVG
+974 WNVDTSWELG

-997 WYSFNDPFEGD
+997 WYSFSDPLEGD
-1008 GKGCREH
+1008 GNGCVEH
-1015 GSETSYTHEGLVQD
+1015 GSATSHTHQGLVQ
-1029 KTFPNKSEITFEYT
+1029 KGTFAKDSSITFKYT
-1043 VRGYIPAYVNGD
+1043 VRGYIPVYVNGD

-1065 SGTANNKTEVGK
+1065 SGTANEATEVGK
-1077 FAADGNPETKW
+1077 FAADGNPDTKW
-1088 CDNTQSGKNYPWL
+1088 CDNKQSGENYPWL

-1136 CSKNESEQIKDEDW
+1136 YDEVSSEWK
-1150 IDIDGITE
+1150 DIDGITE

-1167 ISEPVTAKR
+1167 ISAPVTAKR

-1186 NGNKTPRV
+1186 KGNKTPRV

-1200 GSKVSSHSGIK
+1200 GSKASSHSGIK

-1232 GSEIGGLN
+1232 GYEIGGLN

>member
-13 SLATTALAKTVW
+13 SLATTALAQTV
-25 LIGNFDSWDRT
+25 
-36 TDGYTLSETPEGSG
+36 
-50 IFEGTFGPD
+50 GPFV
-59 KLHNNNGDSWLM
+59 NGDY
-71 FRIQRDDENWN
+71 
-82 TDWSKGSFGPTPND
+82 
-96 HTSTAINHN
+96 
-105 SLPATYPVAN
+105 LP
-115 GNLGNWIIPGYVSGS
+115 
-130 ITVVFN
+130 
-136 ENENSVKI
+136 
-144 SGTDIIV
+144 
-151 SDYTMPEKLYI
+151 
-162 RGYLKDGIWGNP
+162 
-174 IELKKDGRK
+174 
-183 YTATNVTFV
+183 
-192 KAADDNPLS
+192 
-201 YFRFFTTYD
+201 
-210 EGDDWST
+210 
-217 INSND
+217 
-222 QYAALAPNTTVDA
+222 
-235 YTAADFALYSGA
+235 
-247 GTAGKDFP
+247 
-255 PSMYADENNFQVA
+255 
-268 PGTYDITLDFDKRKL
+268 
-283 IVRDKELMGRWKYD
+283 MGQWKYD
-297 ADSEPTERWTQQEGS
+297 DDSEPSESWIQQEGS

-326 AANATPGRTYRW
+326 ADNATDGMTYRW
-338 KDVEGLLGAG
+338 QDMKGLLGAG
-348 GLLEDK
+348 GLLEDH
-354 NTNNLVNIYASPLMT
+354 NTNNLVKIYASPLMT
-369 STNLVYEAKGNEPVT
+369 SRNLVYEAEGNMPVT

-405 GDTRTTADLCKALS
+405 DDNRTTAELCKALS
-419 KHEIPTYAL
+419 RHEIPTYAL
-428 TNEMRASKHIT
+428 TNEMRAGKHIT
-439 RISSDGEYKVGN
+439 RIPSDGNPNHTVGN
-451 TDLGN
+451 EDLGN
-456 IGKPGTDQE
+456 IGITGTPQE
-465 SWKDDSF
+465 SWKDDRF
-472 QGKKFTL
+472 HGKKFTL
-479 KYYGDDYKATA
+479 KYYGENYTDGATEN
-490 ADIFPEGTKIY
+490 FPEGTKIY
-501 FYLATYNINEEL
+501 FYLATYNINDAL
-513 TLNPVDGDGSL
+513 TLNPENGDGSL

-548 KTNSTV
+548 KSNNDV
-554 HKKYYDMF
+554 PNHKKYYEMF
-562 GAGIKGA
+562 GAGIMGA
-569 VAVNYKYTDADNQE
+569 VAVNYKYTDADNNE
-583 QDLNLLCWEDWS
+583 QKLNLLCWEDWS
-595 QSDEFDMND
+595 QSNEFDMND
-604 VVFSLDGVKRINTNN
+604 VVFSLDGVKKIDTNN
-619 GTLPEIQLEGK
+619 DKLPEIQLEGK

-640 KNEYKLLL
+640 KNEYTHRL
-648 KVSPKDAAN
+648 KVSPKDG
-657 DPLRSRHL
+657 PLLSCHL
-665 QSIPVGSDYFYTPIY
+665 QSIRDKEDNFCTPIH
-680 ISRIDYTAAGRRI
+680 ISRKGYTADGRLI
-693 TDKDFGNGCAKTILL
+693 DDKDFGKPCAKTILL
-708 SKTAYDT
+708 RKTAYKKEANAD
-715 DATEE
+715 
-720 NKKDHRLK
+720 NKEQNRLT
-728 ITEANRNNSDI
+728 ITEANRYNKDI
-739 QYTIDYAVL
+739 QYTIDYAVI
-748 DDQYAGA
+748 DGQYDLTNAV
-755 SEWKQLKG
+755 WKELKG
-763 LYRRGES
+763 LYKRGES
-770 DDEIIDL
+770 DNEIIDL
-777 SQIQWLEG
+777 SPIE
-785 EDKKGWVE
+785 WVE
-793 DAHDQAINA
+793 DAHEQDINA
-802 GNDFIVKEIYKAR
+802 ENFIVKEVYQAL
-815 LDGIKVDKDKDGNV
+815 LDGIKVDKDHDGSV
-829 DENLMDSNT
+829 DDNFMYSNT

-885 ETRNE
+885 QTRNE
-890 VNVSNDNIK
+890 VNVSDDNIK

-923 EDGTRTASL
+923 DGGTRTASL

-959 ITLDNESRDNKALYK
+959 ITLANESRDDKALYK
-974 WNVDTSWELVGAVG
+974 WIVDTSWELVGAVG

-1043 VRGYIPAYVNGD
+1043 VRGYIPVYVNGD
-1055 ARLMPDEIAY
+1055 ARLMPDGIAY
-1065 SGTANNKTEVGK
+1065 SGTANQKTEVGK

-1088 CDNTQSGKNYPWL
+1088 CDNTQSGENYPWL

-1117 GAWGKENWNDLLR
+1117 GAEGKEAENDLLR

-1136 CSKNESEQIKDEDW
+1136 YDEVSSEWKDIES
-1150 IDIDGITE
+1150 ITN

-1167 ISEPVTAKR
+1167 ISDPVTAKC

-1186 NGNKTPRV
+1186 GGSKTPRV

-1200 GSKVSSHSGIK
+1200 GSKASSHSGIK

>member
-13 SLATTALAKTVW
+13 SLATTALAKRVW
-25 LIGNFDSWDRT
+25 LIGNFDSWGRT
-36 TDGYTLSETPEGSG
+36 TDGYTLTETSEG
-50 IFEGTFGPD
+50 IFEGTFGTD
-59 KLHNNNGDSWLM
+59 KLHNNNGDSCLM
-71 FRIQRDDENWN
+71 FRIQRDDP
-82 TDWSKGSFGPTPND
+82 DWDKWKQGSFGPMERD
-96 HTSTAINHN
+96 HSNI
-105 SLPATYPVAN
+105 SIDPASPEGTYKVTN
-115 GNLGNWIIPGYVSGS
+115 GYQGNWMIPGYQSGY

-136 ENENSVKI
+136 ENDNTVKI
-144 SGTDIIV
+144 SGSDIKV
-151 SDYTMPEKLYI
+151 SAYSKPENLYLRGDLRGDRNEGWGESVKLTQQ
-162 RGYLKDGIWGNP
+162 GN
-174 IELKKDGRK
+174 K
-183 YTATNVTFV
+183 YVANDVTFV
-192 KAADDNPLS
+192 GRTDGNPYS
-201 YFRFFTTYD
+201 CFRFFTTD
-210 EGDDWST
+210 EEGENWST
-217 INSND
+217 INGAD
-222 QYAALAPNTTVDA
+222 QYAALAPKTVIDP
-235 YTAADFALYSGA
+235 YYSAKFSIYPGGDVNA
-247 GTAGKDFP
+247 
-255 PSMYADENNFQVA
+255 PSRHAELNDFQVA
-268 PGTYDITLDFDKRKL
+268 PGTYDITLDFEKQIIALRK
-283 IVRDKELMGRWKYD
+283 KELMGRWKYD
-297 ADSEPTERWTQQEGS
+297 ADSEPTGGRWTQQEGS

-338 KDVEGLLGAG
+338 KDVEGLLGQG

-369 STNLVYEAKGNEPVT
+369 STNLVYEAQGNKPVT
-384 VDYMFSSAGFGS
+384 IDYMFSSAADGS

-439 RISSDGEYKVGN
+439 RISSDGNHTVGN

-456 IGKPGTDQE
+456 IGKPGEAQE

-501 FYLATYNINEEL
+501 FYLATYQTGDEL
-513 TLNPVDGDGSL
+513 TLNPVNGDGSL

-548 KTNSTV
+548 KSSNVV
-554 HKKYYDMF
+554 HKKYHNMF

-569 VAVNYKYTDADNQE
+569 VAVNYKYTDADNQA

-604 VVFSLDGVKRINTNN
+604 VVFALDGVKRIDTNN

-630 RVSVYNAETG
+630 RVSVYNAAEG
-640 KNEYKLLL
+640 KNEYKHLL
-648 KVSPKDAAN
+648 KVSPKDAVN
-657 DPLRSRHL
+657 GPLRSSHL

-680 ISRIDYTAAGRRI
+680 ISRIDYTADGRRI
-693 TDKDFGNGCAKTILL
+693 TDKDFGNGCAKTIVL

-715 DATEE
+715 EATAE
-720 NKKDHRLK
+720 NKEDHRLI
-728 ITEANRNNSDI
+728 ITEANRYNKDI

-748 DDQYAGA
+748 DNQYAAA

-815 LDGIKVDKDKDGNV
+815 LDGIKVDKDGDNKV
-829 DENLMDSNT
+829 DDNLMDSNT

-855 HDELDGDVKEQNKEI
+855 HDELDGDVKDKNKKI

-885 ETRNE
+885 QTRNE
-890 VNVSNDNIK
+890 VNVSNDDIK

-909 EDGNFSWHTFTTKL
+909 EDGNFSWHTFTTQL
-923 EDGTRTASL
+923 DGGTRTASL

-959 ITLDNESRDNKALYK
+959 ITLANESRYDKALYK

-1008 GKGCREH
+1008 GKGCRKH

-1043 VRGYIPAYVNGD
+1043 VRGYIPVYVNGD
-1055 ARLMPDEIAY
+1055 ARLMPDGIAY
-1065 SGTANNKTEVGK
+1065 SGTANQKTEVGK

-1117 GAWGKENWNDLLR
+1117 GALKEAWNDLLR

-1136 CSKNESEQIKDEDW
+1136 YDEVSSEWKDIESITNNE
-1150 IDIDGITE
+1150 
-1158 NKDNQIVRL
+1158 DNQIVRL

-1176 FRLYVTAGEQ
+1176 FRLYVTKGEQ
-1186 NGNKTPRV
+1186 GGSKTPRV

-1200 GSKVSSHSGIK
+1200 GSKASSHSGIK

-1232 GSEIGGLN
+1232 GYEIGGLN

>member
-36 TDGYTLSETPEGSG
+36 KEGYTLSETSEGSG
-50 IFEGTFGPD
+50 IFEGTFGTD
-59 KLHNNNGDSWLM
+59 KLQIKNGDSWLM
-71 FRIQRDDENWN
+71 FRIQTDDPYSD
-82 TDWSKGSFGPTPND
+82 TDWTQGSFGPTVED

-136 ENENSVKI
+136 EKENSVKI
-144 SGTDIIV
+144 SGKDIIV

-183 YTATNVTFV
+183 YTATDVTFV

-201 YFRFFTTYD
+201 YFRFFTTNV
-210 EGDDWST
+210 EGEGWST

-247 GTAGKDFP
+247 GANGKDYP
-255 PSMYADENNFQVA
+255 PSMYADRNNFQVA

-283 IVRDKELMGRWKYD
+283 IVRDKELMGQWKYD

-312 EWHDLPTFKMLDFD
+312 EWHDLPTFKMLDFN

-354 NTNNLVNIYASPLMT
+354 NRNNLVNIYASPLMT
-369 STNLVYEAKGNEPVT
+369 STNLVYEAQGNKPVT
-384 VDYMFSSAGFGS
+384 IDYMFSSAADGS

-419 KHEIPTYAL
+419 NHEIPTYAV

-439 RISSDGEYKVGN
+439 RISSDGNHTVGN

-479 KYYGDDYKATA
+479 KYYGDDYKSEA
-490 ADIFPEGTKIY
+490 AENFPEGTKIY
-501 FYLATYNINEEL
+501 FYLATYQTGDEL
-513 TLNPVDGDGSL
+513 TLNPVKGDGSL

-548 KTNSTV
+548 KSSNEV
-554 HKKYYDMF
+554 HKKYHDMF

-640 KNEYKLLL
+640 KNEYKHLL
-648 KVSPKDAAN
+648 KVSPKDAVN
-657 DPLRSRHL
+657 GPLRSRHL

-680 ISRIDYTAAGRRI
+680 ISRIDYTANGRRI

-708 SKTAYDT
+708 SKTAYDK
-715 DATEE
+715 DATAD
-720 NKKDHRLK
+720 NKGDHRLT
-728 ITEANRNNSDI
+728 ITEDNKNNSDI
-739 QYTIDYAVL
+739 QYTIDYAVV
-748 DDQYAGA
+748 DNQYTGG
-755 SEWKQLKG
+755 SGWKQLKG
-763 LYRRGES
+763 LYKRGES

-777 SQIQWLEG
+777 SQIAWLAG

-802 GNDFIVKEIYKAR
+802 GNNFIVKEIYKAR
-815 LDGIKVDKDKDGNV
+815 LDGIKVDKDHDGNV
-829 DENLMDSNT
+829 DDNLMDSNT

-855 HDELDGDVKEQNKEI
+855 HDELDGNEMGQI

-885 ETRNE
+885 QTRNE
-890 VNVSNDNIK
+890 VNVSNDKIK

-923 EDGTRTASL
+923 DDGTRTASL
-932 KTSDNCTFGLNVAKK
+932 KTSDNCTFGLNVAEK
-947 PSDPV
+947 PLGPSFD
-952 LEVAKPV
+952 AAAPV
-959 ITLDNESRDNKALYK
+959 ITLANESRDDQNDHYT
-974 WNVDTSWELVGAVG
+974 WNVDTSWVLG

-997 WYSFNDPFEGD
+997 WYSFNDPLEGD
-1008 GKGCREH
+1008 GKGCVED
-1015 GSETSYTHEGLVQD
+1015 GSETSHAHKGLVQ
-1029 KTFPNKSEITFEYT
+1029 KGTFAKDSSITFEYT
-1043 VRGYIPAYVNGD
+1043 VRGYIPVYVNGD

-1065 SGTANNKTEVGK
+1065 SDTANETTEVGK

-1088 CDNTQSGKNYPWL
+1088 CDNKQSGENYPWL

-1117 GAWGKENWNDLLR
+1117 GAWGKELWNDLLR

-1136 CSKNESEQIKDEDW
+1136 WDESTNKWE
-1150 IDIDGITE
+1150 DIDGITE

-1167 ISEPVTAKR
+1167 ISAPVTAKR

-1200 GSKVSSHSGIK
+1200 GSKASSHSGIK

>member
-25 LIGNFDSWDRT
+25 LIGNFDSWGRT
-36 TDGYTLSETPEGSG
+36 IEGYTLSETSEGSG
-50 IFEGTFGPD
+50 IFEGTFGTD
-59 KLHNNNGDSWLM
+59 KLHKDGESWLM
-71 FRIQRDDENWN
+71 FRIQRDDPNWDK
-82 TDWSKGSFGPTPND
+82 DWKQGSFGPMERD
-96 HTSTAINHN
+96 HSNI
-105 SLPATYPVAN
+105 SIDPASPEGTYTVTN
-115 GNLGNWIIPGYVSGS
+115 GYLGNWMIPGYQSGY

-136 ENENSVKI
+136 ETDNTVKI
-144 SGTDIIV
+144 SGSDIKV
-151 SDYTMPEKLYI
+151 SAYSKPENLYL
-162 RGYLKDGIWGNP
+162 RGDLINGWGNSVK
-174 IELKKDGRK
+174 LTQQGNK
-183 YTATNVTFV
+183 YVANGVTFV
-192 KAADDNPLS
+192 ERTDGNPYS
-201 YFRFFTTYD
+201 CFRFFTTD
-210 EGDDWST
+210 EEGEKWST
-217 INSND
+217 INGAD
-222 QYAALAPNTTVDA
+222 QYAALAPKTVIDP
-235 YTAADFALYSGA
+235 YYSAKFSIYPGGDVNA
-247 GTAGKDFP
+247 
-255 PSMYADENNFQVA
+255 PSRHAELNDFQVA
-268 PGTYDITLDFDKRKL
+268 PGTYDITLDFDKQIIALRK
-283 IVRDKELMGRWKYD
+283 RELMGRWKYD

-326 AANATPGRTYRW
+326 AANATDGRTYRW

-354 NTNNLVNIYASPLMT
+354 NRNNLVNIYASPLMT
-369 STNLVYEAKGNEPVT
+369 STNLVYEAQGGKPVT
-384 VDYMFSSAGFGS
+384 IDYMFSSANHGS
-396 RLGYFYVKK
+396 RLGYFYVPA

-439 RISSDGEYKVGN
+439 RISSDGNHTVGN

-501 FYLATYNINEEL
+501 FYLATYQTGDEL
-513 TLNPVDGDGSL
+513 TLNPVNGDGSL

-548 KTNSTV
+548 KSSNEV
-554 HKKYYDMF
+554 HKKYHDMF

-640 KNEYKLLL
+640 KNEYKHLL
-648 KVSPKDAAN
+648 KVSPKDAN
-657 DPLRSRHL
+657 EPLRSRHL
-665 QSIPVGSDYFYTPIY
+665 QSIPVGSDYFRTPIY
-680 ISRIDYTAAGRRI
+680 ISRIDYTAGGRRI

-708 SKTAYDT
+708 SKTAYDK
-715 DATEE
+715 DATAD
-720 NKKDHRLK
+720 NKGDHRLT
-728 ITEANRNNSDI
+728 ITEDNKNNSDI
-739 QYTIDYAVL
+739 QYTIDYAVV
-748 DDQYAGA
+748 DNQYVGG
-755 SEWKQLKG
+755 SGWKQLKG

-777 SQIQWLEG
+777 SQIEWLAG

-815 LDGIKVDKDKDGNV
+815 LDGIKVDKNGDNKV
-829 DENLMDSNT
+829 DDNLMDSNT
-838 VEFSLPTGTVDF
+838 VEFSLPTGSVDF

-855 HDELDGDVKEQNKEI
+855 HDELDGDVKDQNKEI

-885 ETRNE
+885 QTRNE
-890 VNVSNDNIK
+890 VNVSNDNIR

-909 EDGNFSWHTFTTKL
+909 EDGNFSWHTFTTTL
-923 EDGTRTASL
+923 GDGTRTASL

-947 PSDPV
+947 PSGV
-952 LEVAKPV
+952 GFNAATPV
-959 ITLDNESRDNKALYK
+959 ITLANESRDDQNAHYT
-974 WNVDTSWELVGAVG
+974 WNVDTSWEDLG

-997 WYSFNDPFEGD
+997 WYSFSNPLD
-1008 GKGCREH
+1008 GNGNGCVEH
-1015 GSETSYTHEGLVQD
+1015 GDATSYTHQNLVQSW
-1029 KTFPNKSEITFEYT
+1029 TFANESSPIKFDYT

-1065 SGTANNKTEVGK
+1065 SGTANEQTEVGK

-1088 CDNTQSGKNYPWL
+1088 CDNKQGDGSYPWL

-1136 CSKNESEQIKDEDW
+1136 CSESTNEWK
-1150 IDIDGITE
+1150 DIDEITG
-1158 NKDNQIVRL
+1158 NTDNQIVRL

-1200 GSKVSSHSGIK
+1200 GSKASSHSGIK

-1217 APSFDSYYVVEANNS
+1217 DPSFDSYYVVEATNS
-1232 GSEIGGLN
+1232 GYEIGGVK
-1240 TGVDSIETD
+1240 TGVDTIETD

>member
-36 TDGYTLSETPEGSG
+36 TEGYTLSETSKG
-50 IFEGTFGPD
+50 IFEGTFGTD

-82 TDWSKGSFGPTPND
+82 NDWSKGSFGPTVED

-162 RGYLKDGIWGNP
+162 RGNLIDGSWGSP
-174 IELKKDGRK
+174 KELKKDGRK
-183 YTATNVTFV
+183 YTATDVTFV

-201 YFRFFTTYD
+201 YFRFFTTNG
-210 EGDDWST
+210 EREDWST

-247 GTAGKDFP
+247 GAAGKDYP
-255 PSMYADENNFQVA
+255 PSMYADRNNFQVA

-283 IVRDKELMGRWKYD
+283 LIVRDKELMGQWKYD

-312 EWHDLPTFKMLDFD
+312 EWHDLPTFKMLDFN

-354 NTNNLVNIYASPLMT
+354 NRNNLVNIYASPLMT
-369 STNLVYEAKGNEPVT
+369 STNLVYEAQGGKPVT
-384 VDYMFSSAGFGS
+384 IDYMFSSAADGS

-405 GDTRTTADLCKALS
+405 GDTRTTAELCKALS

-439 RISSDGEYKVGN
+439 RISSDGNHHTVGN

-479 KYYGDDYKATA
+479 KYYGDDYKAEA

-501 FYLATYNINEEL
+501 FYLATYQTGDEL
-513 TLNPVDGDGSL
+513 TINPVNGDGSL

-548 KTNSTV
+548 KSSNEV
-554 HKKYYDMF
+554 HKKYHDMF

-604 VVFSLDGVKRINTNN
+604 VVFALDGVKKINTND

-630 RVSVYNAETG
+630 RVSVYNANTG
-640 KNEYKLLL
+640 NNEYKHLL
-648 KVSPKDAAN
+648 KVSPKDAVN
-657 DPLRSRHL
+657 GPLRSRHL

-680 ISRIDYTAAGRRI
+680 ISRIDYTANGRRI
-693 TDKDFGNGCAKTILL
+693 TDKDFGKGCAKTIVL

-715 DATEE
+715 EATAE
-720 NKKDHRLK
+720 NKKSHRLI

-748 DDQYAGA
+748 DNQYAAA

-777 SQIQWLEG
+777 SQIAWLAG
-785 EDKKGWVE
+785 DDKKGWVE

-815 LDGIKVDKDKDGNV
+815 LDGIKVDKDGDGNV
-829 DENLMDSNT
+829 DDNLMDSNT

-885 ETRNE
+885 QTRNE

-899 HLSSVYTAND
+899 HLSSVYTAKD

-923 EDGTRTASL
+923 DGGTRTASL
-932 KTSDNCTFGLNVAKK
+932 KTSDNCTFGLNVAEK
-947 PSDPV
+947 PLGPSFD
-952 LEVAKPV
+952 AAAPV
-959 ITLDNESRDNKALYK
+959 ITLANESRDDQNDHYT
-974 WNVDTSWELVGAVG
+974 WNVDTSWVLG

-997 WYSFNDPFEGD
+997 WYSFNDPLEGD
-1008 GKGCREH
+1008 GKGCVKH
-1015 GSETSYTHEGLVQD
+1015 GSKTSYTHKGLVQ
-1029 KTFPNKSEITFEYT
+1029 KGTFAKDSSMEFNYT
-1043 VRGYIPAYVNGD
+1043 VRGYIPVYVNGD
-1055 ARLMPDEIAY
+1055 ARLMPDAIDC
-1065 SGTANNKTEVGK
+1065 SGSANADEVGK

-1088 CDNTQSGKNYPWL
+1088 CDNKQGDGSFPWL

-1117 GAWGKENWNDLLR
+1117 GSLGMESESNYLLR

-1136 CSKNESEQIKDEDW
+1136 CFESTNGNNQPIEEWRD
-1150 IDIDGITE
+1150 IDIIT
-1158 NKDNQIVRL
+1158 NNTDNQIVRL
-1167 ISEPVTAKR
+1167 ISAPVTAKR

-1186 NGNKTPRV
+1186 GGSRTPRV

-1200 GSKVSSHSGIK
+1200 GSKASSHSGIK

-1232 GSEIGGLN
+1232 GYEIGGLN

>member
-13 SLATTALAKTVW
+13 SLATTALAKKVW
-25 LIGNFDSWDRT
+25 LIGNFDSWGRT
-36 TDGYTLSETPEGSG
+36 TEGYTLSETPEGSG
-50 IFEGTFGPD
+50 IFKGTFGTE
-59 KLHNNNGDSWLM
+59 KLHKDGESWLM
-71 FRIQRDDENWN
+71 FRIQRDDPNWD
-82 TDWSKGSFGPTPND
+82 TDWKQGSFGPMERD
-96 HTSTAINHN
+96 HSNI
-105 SLPATYPVAN
+105 SIDPASPEGTYTVKN
-115 GNLGNWIIPGYVSGS
+115 GYLGNWMIPGYQSGY

-136 ENENSVKI
+136 ENDNTVKI
-144 SGTDIIV
+144 SGSDIKV
-151 SDYTMPEKLYI
+151 SAYSKPENLYLRGDLIKGWGDSVKLTQQ
-162 RGYLKDGIWGNP
+162 GN
-174 IELKKDGRK
+174 K
-183 YTATNVTFV
+183 YVANGVTFV
-192 KAADDNPLS
+192 ERTDGNPYS
-201 YFRFFTTYD
+201 CFRFFTTD
-210 EGDDWST
+210 EEGEKWST
-217 INSND
+217 INGAD
-222 QYAALAPNTTVDA
+222 QYAALAPKTVIDP
-235 YTAADFALYSGA
+235 YYSAKFSIYPGGDVNA
-247 GTAGKDFP
+247 
-255 PSMYADENNFQVA
+255 PSRHAELNDFQVA
-268 PGTYDITLDFDKRKL
+268 PGTYDITLDFDKQIIALRK
-283 IVRDKELMGRWKYD
+283 KELMGQWKYD
-297 ADSEPTERWTQQEGS
+297 DDSEPTKRWTQQEGS

-354 NTNNLVNIYASPLMT
+354 NRNNLVNIYASPLMT
-369 STNLVYEAKGNEPVT
+369 STNLVYEAQGGKPVT
-384 VDYMFSSAGFGS
+384 IDYMFSSAADGS

-405 GDTRTTADLCKALS
+405 GDTRTTAQLCQALS

-439 RISSDGEYKVGN
+439 RISSDGNHTVGN

-472 QGKKFTL
+472 RGKKFTL
-479 KYYGDDYKATA
+479 KYYGDDYKAEA
-490 ADIFPEGTKIY
+490 AENFPEGTKIY
-501 FYLATYNINEEL
+501 FYLATYQTGDEL
-513 TLNPVDGDGSL
+513 TLNPVNGDGSL

-548 KTNSTV
+548 KSSNEV
-554 HKKYYDMF
+554 HKKYHDMF

-569 VAVNYKYTDADNQE
+569 VAANYKYTDADNVE

-640 KNEYKLLL
+640 KNEYKHLL
-648 KVSPKDAAN
+648 KVSPKDAVN
-657 DPLRSRHL
+657 GPLRSRHL
-665 QSIPVGSDYFYTPIY
+665 QSIPVGSDYFRTPIY
-680 ISRIDYTAAGRRI
+680 ISRIDYTAGGRRI

-708 SKTAYDT
+708 SKTAYDK
-715 DATEE
+715 DATAD
-720 NKKDHRLK
+720 NKGDHRLT
-728 ITEANRNNSDI
+728 ITEDNKNNSDI
-739 QYTIDYAVL
+739 QYTIDYAVV
-748 DDQYAGA
+748 DNQYTGG
-755 SEWKQLKG
+755 SGWKQLKG

-777 SQIQWLEG
+777 SQIEWLEG

-815 LDGIKVDKDKDGNV
+815 LDGIKVDKDGDGKV
-829 DENLMDSNT
+829 DDNLMDSNT

-855 HDELDGDVKEQNKEI
+855 HDELDGDVKDKNKKI

-885 ETRNE
+885 QTRNE
-890 VNVSNDNIK
+890 VNISNDNIK

-909 EDGNFSWHTFTTKL
+909 EDGNFSWHTFTNQL
-923 EDGTRTASL
+923 DGGIRTASL

-959 ITLDNESRDNKALYK
+959 ITLANESRDYKALYK

-1043 VRGYIPAYVNGD
+1043 VRGYIPVYVNGD
-1055 ARLMPDEIAY
+1055 ARLMPDGIAY
-1065 SGTANNKTEVGK
+1065 SGTANEKTEVGK

-1088 CDNTQSGKNYPWL
+1088 CDNTQNGKNYPWL

-1117 GAWGKENWNDLLR
+1117 GAWGKEAWNDLLR

-1136 CSKNESEQIKDEDW
+1136 FDEGSSEWKDIES
-1150 IDIDGITE
+1150 ITN

-1186 NGNKTPRV
+1186 GGNKTPRV

-1200 GSKVSSHSGIK
+1200 GSKASSQSGIK

-1232 GSEIGGLN
+1232 GYEIGGLN

>member
-13 SLATTALAKTVW
+13 SLATTALAKKVW
-25 LIGNFDSWDRT
+25 LIGNFDSWGRT
-36 TDGYTLSETPEGSG
+36 TEGYTLSETPEGSG
-50 IFEGTFGPD
+50 IFKGTFGTE
-59 KLHNNNGDSWLM
+59 KLHKDGESWLM
-71 FRIQRDDENWN
+71 FRIQRDDP
-82 TDWSKGSFGPTPND
+82 DWDKDWKQGSFGPMERD
-96 HTSTAINHN
+96 HSNI
-105 SLPATYPVAN
+105 SIDPASPEGTYTVTN
-115 GNLGNWIIPGYVSGS
+115 GYLGNWMIPGYQSGY

-136 ENENSVKI
+136 ENDNTVKI
-144 SGTDIIV
+144 SGSDIKV
-151 SDYTMPEKLYI
+151 SAYSKPENLYLRGDLIKGWGDSVKLTQQ
-162 RGYLKDGIWGNP
+162 GN
-174 IELKKDGRK
+174 K
-183 YTATNVTFV
+183 YVANGVTFV
-192 KAADDNPLS
+192 ERTDGNPYS
-201 YFRFFTTYD
+201 CFRFFTTD
-210 EGDDWST
+210 EEGEKWST
-217 INSND
+217 INGAD
-222 QYAALAPNTTVDA
+222 QYAALAPKTVIDP
-235 YTAADFALYSGA
+235 YYSAKFSIYPGGDVNA
-247 GTAGKDFP
+247 
-255 PSMYADENNFQVA
+255 PSRHAELNDFQVA
-268 PGTYDITLDFDKRKL
+268 PGTYDITLDFDKQIIALRK
-283 IVRDKELMGRWKYD
+283 KELMGQWKYD
-297 ADSEPTERWTQQEGS
+297 ADSEPTERWTQQKGS

-354 NTNNLVNIYASPLMT
+354 NRNNLVNIYASPLMT
-369 STNLVYEAKGNEPVT
+369 STNLVYEAQGGKPVT
-384 VDYMFSSAGFGS
+384 IDYMFSSAADGS
-396 RLGYFYVKK
+396 RLGYFYVKA
-405 GDTRTTADLCKALS
+405 GDTRTTAQLCQVLS

-439 RISSDGEYKVGN
+439 RISSDGNHTVGN

-472 QGKKFTL
+472 RGKKFTL
-479 KYYGDDYKATA
+479 KYYGDDYKAEA
-490 ADIFPEGTKIY
+490 AENFPEGTKIY
-501 FYLATYNINEEL
+501 FYLATYQTGDEL
-513 TLNPVDGDGSL
+513 TLNPVNGDGSL

-548 KTNSTV
+548 KTSNEV
-554 HKKYYDMF
+554 HKKYHDMF

-569 VAVNYKYTDADNQE
+569 VAANYKYTDADNVE

-640 KNEYKLLL
+640 KNEYKHLL
-648 KVSPKDAAN
+648 KVSPKDAVN
-657 DPLRSRHL
+657 GPLRSSHL
-665 QSIPVGSDYFYTPIY
+665 QRIPVGSSAFNTPIY
-680 ISRIDYTAAGRRI
+680 ISRIDYTADGRRI
-693 TDKDFGNGCAKTILL
+693 DAKDFGKGCAKTILL
-708 SKTAYDT
+708 RKIAHDSNGS
-715 DATEE
+715 E
-720 NKKDHRLK
+720 LL
-728 ITEANRNNSDI
+728 ITEDNKNNKDII
-739 QYTIDYAVL
+739 QYTIDYAVV
-748 DDQYAGA
+748 DNQYTGG
-755 SEWKQLKG
+755 SGWKQLKG

-815 LDGIKVDKDKDGNV
+815 LDGIKVDKDGDGKV
-829 DENLMDSNT
+829 DDNLMDSNT

-855 HDELDGDVKEQNKEI
+855 HDELDGNEMGQI

-885 ETRNE
+885 QTRNE

-909 EDGNFSWHTFTTKL
+909 EDGNFSWHTFTTQL
-923 EDGTRTASL
+923 DGGIRTASL

-959 ITLDNESRDNKALYK
+959 ITLANESRDYKALYK

-1043 VRGYIPAYVNGD
+1043 VRGYIPVYVNGD
-1055 ARLMPDEIAY
+1055 ARLMPDGIAY
-1065 SGTANNKTEVGK
+1065 SGTANEKTEVGK

-1088 CDNTQSGKNYPWL
+1088 CDNTQNGKNYPWL

-1117 GAWGKENWNDLLR
+1117 GAWGKEAWNDLLR

-1136 CSKNESEQIKDEDW
+1136 WDESTNKWE
-1150 IDIDGITE
+1150 DIDGITE

-1200 GSKVSSHSGIK
+1200 GSKASSQSGIK

-1232 GSEIGGLN
+1232 GYEIGGLN

>member
-8 ALLLS
+8 ALLLT
-13 SLATTALAKTVW
+13 SLATSALAKTVW
-25 LIGNFDSWDRT
+25 LIGNFDSWGRT
-36 TDGYTLSETPEGSG
+36 TEGYTLNETSEGSG
-50 IFEGTFGPD
+50 IFEGTFGTE
-59 KLHNNNGDSWLM
+59 KLHKDGESWLM

-82 TDWSKGSFGPTPND
+82 TYWSKGSFGPTLKD
-96 HTSTAINHN
+96 HSNTAINNN
-105 SLPATYPVAN
+105 SLPTTYTVEN
-115 GNLGNWIIPGYVSGS
+115 GNLGNWIIPGYESGS

-144 SGTDIIV
+144 SGTDIKV
-151 SDYTMPEKLYI
+151 SEYTMPEKLYI
-162 RGYLKDGIWGNP
+162 RGNLKDGEWGSP
-174 IELKKDGRK
+174 IELTKDGRK
-183 YTATNVTFV
+183 YTATDVTFV
-192 KAADDNPLS
+192 KAADGNPVS
-201 YFRFFTTYD
+201 YFRFFTTNE
-210 EGDDWST
+210 EGENWST
-217 INSND
+217 INSKD

-235 YTAADFALYSGA
+235 YTAADFALYSG
-247 GTAGKDFP
+247 GEGYP

-283 IVRDKELMGRWKYD
+283 IVRDTELMGRWKYD
-297 ADSEPTERWTQQEGS
+297 DDSEPTEKWTQQEGS

-326 AANATPGRTYRW
+326 AANATAGRTYRW
-338 KDVEGLLGAG
+338 KDVEGLLGQG
-348 GLLEDK
+348 GLLEDE
-354 NTNNLVNIYASPLMT
+354 NRDNLVNIYASPLMT

-384 VDYMFSSAGFGS
+384 VDYMFSSAAFGS
-396 RLGYFYVKK
+396 RLGYFYVKA
-405 GDTRTTADLCKALS
+405 GDTRTTAELCQALS
-419 KHEIPTYAL
+419 KHEIPTYAV

-439 RISSDGEYKVGN
+439 RISSDGNHTVGN
-451 TDLGN
+451 TDLGK

-472 QGKKFTL
+472 QGKKFSL
-479 KYYGDDYKATA
+479 KYYGDDYTAEA
-490 ADIFPEGTKIY
+490 ADNFPEGTKIY
-501 FYLATYNINEEL
+501 FYLATYNIVDEL
-513 TLNPVDGDGSL
+513 TLNPFNGDGSL

-548 KTNSTV
+548 KSSSEV
-554 HKKYYDMF
+554 HKKYHDMF

-569 VAVNYKYTDADNQE
+569 AAVNYKYTDADNQE

-595 QSDEFDMND
+595 QNDEFDMND
-604 VVFSLDGVKRINTNN
+604 VIFSLDGVKKIDTKN

-630 RVSVYNAETG
+630 RVSVYNADTG
-640 KNEYKLLL
+640 KNEYKHLL
-648 KVSPKDAAN
+648 KVSPKNAN
-657 DPLRSRHL
+657 EPLRSCHL
-665 QSIPVGSDYFYTPIY
+665 QRIPVGEDYFRTPIY
-680 ISRIDYTAAGRRI
+680 ISRIDYTADGRRI
-693 TDKDFGNGCAKTILL
+693 TGKDFGNGCAKTIVL
-708 SKTAYDT
+708 SKTAYDK
-715 DATEE
+715 DATAD
-720 NKKDHRLK
+720 NKESHRLK

-748 DDQYAGA
+748 DNQYAFA
-755 SEWKQLKG
+755 SGWKQLKG
-763 LYRRGES
+763 LYKRGES
-770 DDEIIDL
+770 DNEIIDL
-777 SQIQWLEG
+777 SQIEWLAG

-802 GNDFIVKEIYKAR
+802 GNDFVVTEVYKAR
-815 LDGIKVDKDKDGNV
+815 LDGIKVDKDGDGEV
-829 DENLMDSNT
+829 DDNLMDSNT

-855 HDELDGDVKEQNKEI
+855 HDELDGDMMEQNKTI

-885 ETRNE
+885 QTRNE
-890 VNVSNDNIK
+890 VNVSGDNIK

-923 EDGTRTASL
+923 DDGTRTASL

-947 PSDPV
+947 PIGPSFQ
-952 LEVAKPV
+952 VAAPV
-959 ITLDNESRDNKALYK
+959 ITLANENRDDKDAHYT
-974 WNVDTSWELVGAVG
+974 WNVDTSWELG

-997 WYSFNDPFEGD
+997 WYSFNDPLD
-1008 GKGCREH
+1008 GVDKGYVEH
-1015 GSETSYTHEGLVQD
+1015 GTATSHTHQGLVQNG
-1029 KTFPNKSEITFEYT
+1029 TFANENTMTFEYT
-1043 VRGYIPAYVNGD
+1043 VRGYIPVYVNGD
-1055 ARLMPDEIAY
+1055 ARLMPDEIDR
-1065 SGTANNKTEVGK
+1065 SGTANSATEDGK
-1077 FAADGNPETKW
+1077 FAADGDPETKW
-1088 CDNTQSGKNYPWL
+1088 CDNKQGDGSFPWL

-1106 DSVTVSRWAVL
+1106 DFVTVSRWAVL
-1117 GAWGKENWNDLLR
+1117 GALGKELWNDLLR

-1136 CSKNESEQIKDEDW
+1136 CFEYTDENNQHIEEW
-1150 IDIDGITE
+1150 RDIDKIT
-1158 NKDNQIVRL
+1158 NNTDNQIVRL

-1186 NGNKTPRV
+1186 DGDKTPRV

-1200 GSKVSSHSGIK
+1200 GSKASSHSGIK

-1232 GSEIGGLN
+1232 GSEIGGVN

>member
-25 LIGNFDSWDRT
+25 LIGNFDSWGRT
-36 TDGYTLSETPEGSG
+36 TDGYTLSETSEGSG
-50 IFEGTFGPD
+50 IFEGTFD
-59 KLHNNNGDSWLM
+59 TAKLHKDGESWLM
-71 FRIQRDDENWN
+71 FRIQRDDP
-82 TDWSKGSFGPTPND
+82 DWDKDWKQGSFGPMERD
-96 HTSTAINHN
+96 HSNI
-105 SLPATYPVAN
+105 SIDPASPEGTYTVKN
-115 GNLGNWIIPGYVSGS
+115 GYLGNWMIPGYQSGY

-136 ENENSVKI
+136 ENDNTVKI
-144 SGTDIIV
+144 SGSDIKV
-151 SDYTMPEKLYI
+151 SAYSKPENLYLRGDLIKGWGDSVKLTQQ
-162 RGYLKDGIWGNP
+162 GN
-174 IELKKDGRK
+174 K
-183 YTATNVTFV
+183 YVANGVTFV
-192 KAADDNPLS
+192 ERTDGNPYS
-201 YFRFFTTYD
+201 CFRFFTTD
-210 EGDDWST
+210 EEGEKWST
-217 INSND
+217 INGAD
-222 QYAALAPNTTVDA
+222 QYAALAPKTVIDP
-235 YTAADFALYSGA
+235 YYSAKFSIYPGGDVNA
-247 GTAGKDFP
+247 
-255 PSMYADENNFQVA
+255 PSRHAELNDFQVA
-268 PGTYDITLDFDKRKL
+268 PGTYDITLDFDKQIIALRK
-283 IVRDKELMGRWKYD
+283 KELMGQWKYD
-297 ADSEPTERWTQQEGS
+297 ADSEPTGRWTQQEGS

-354 NTNNLVNIYASPLMT
+354 NRNNLVNIYASPLMT
-369 STNLVYEAKGNEPVT
+369 STNLVYEAQGGKPVT
-384 VDYMFSSAGFGS
+384 IDYMFSSAADGS

-405 GDTRTTADLCKALS
+405 GDTRTTAQLCQVLS

-439 RISSDGEYKVGN
+439 RISSDGNHTVGN

-472 QGKKFTL
+472 RGKKFTL
-479 KYYGDDYKATA
+479 KYYGDDYKAEA
-490 ADIFPEGTKIY
+490 AENFPEGTKIY
-501 FYLATYNINEEL
+501 FYLATYQTGDEL
-513 TLNPVDGDGSL
+513 TLNPVNGDGSL

-548 KTNSTV
+548 KTSNEV
-554 HKKYYDMF
+554 HKKYHDMF

-569 VAVNYKYTDADNQE
+569 VAANYKYTDADNVE

-604 VVFSLDGVKRINTNN
+604 VVFALDGVKRIDTNN

-640 KNEYKLLL
+640 KNEYKHLL
-648 KVSPKDAAN
+648 KVSPKDAVN
-657 DPLRSRHL
+657 GPLRSRHL
-665 QSIPVGSDYFYTPIY
+665 QIIPVGSDYFRTPIY
-680 ISRIDYTAAGRRI
+680 ISRIDYTAGGRRI

-708 SKTAYDT
+708 SKTAYDK
-715 DATEE
+715 DATAD
-720 NKKDHRLK
+720 NKGDHRLT
-728 ITEANRNNSDI
+728 ITEDNKNNSDI
-739 QYTIDYAVL
+739 QYTIDYAVV
-748 DDQYAGA
+748 DNQYTGG
-755 SEWKQLKG
+755 SGWKQLKG

-802 GNDFIVKEIYKAR
+802 GSDFIVKEIYKAR
-815 LDGIKVDKDKDGNV
+815 LDGIKVDKDGDGKV
-829 DENLMDSNT
+829 DDNLMDSNT

-855 HDELDGDVKEQNKEI
+855 HDELDGDVKDKNKKI

-885 ETRNE
+885 QTRNE
-890 VNVSNDNIK
+890 VNISNDNIK

-909 EDGNFSWHTFTTKL
+909 EDGNFSWHTFTTQL
-923 EDGTRTASL
+923 DGGIRTASL

-959 ITLDNESRDNKALYK
+959 ITLANESRDYKALYK

-1043 VRGYIPAYVNGD
+1043 VRGYIPVYVNGD
-1055 ARLMPDEIAY
+1055 ARLMPDGIAY
-1065 SGTANNKTEVGK
+1065 SGTANEKTEVGK

-1088 CDNTQSGKNYPWL
+1088 CDNTQNGKNYPWL

-1117 GAWGKENWNDLLR
+1117 GAWGKEAWNDLLR

-1136 CSKNESEQIKDEDW
+1136 FDEGSSEWKDIES
-1150 IDIDGITE
+1150 ITN

-1186 NGNKTPRV
+1186 GGNKTPRV

-1200 GSKVSSHSGIK
+1200 GSKASSQSGIK

-1232 GSEIGGLN
+1232 GYEIGGLN

>member
-13 SLATTALAKTVW
+13 SLATTALAKEVW
-25 LIGNFDSWDRT
+25 LIGSFDGWGRT
-36 TDGYTLSETPEGSG
+36 KAGYTLEETNAGSG
-50 IFEGTFGPD
+50 IYQGTFSNLYKENVPF
-59 KLHNNNGDSWLM
+59 LM
-71 FRIQRDDENWN
+71 FRLQRDDEGWDK
-82 TDWSKGSFGPTPND
+82 DWSKGSFGPMERD
-96 HTSTAINHN
+96 HSNI
-105 SLPATYPVAN
+105 SIDPASPEGTYTVKN
-115 GNLGNWIIPGYVSGS
+115 GYLGNWMIPGYQSGS

-136 ENENSVKI
+136 ETDNTVKI
-144 SGTDIIV
+144 SGSDIKV
-151 SDYTMPEKLYI
+151 SAYSKPENLYLRGDRIEGWGKSVKLTQQ
-162 RGYLKDGIWGNP
+162 GN
-174 IELKKDGRK
+174 K
-183 YTATNVTFV
+183 YVANDVTFV
-192 KAADDNPLS
+192 GRTDGNPYS
-201 YFRFFTTYD
+201 CFRFFTTD
-210 EGDDWST
+210 EEGTDWST
-217 INSND
+217 INGAD
-222 QYAALAPNTTVDA
+222 QYAALAPKTVIA
-235 YTAADFALYSGA
+235 PYYSAKFSIYPG
-247 GTAGKDFP
+247 G
-255 PSMYADENNFQVA
+255 DENAPSRHAELNDFQVA
-268 PGTYDITLDFDKRKL
+268 PGTYDITLDFDKQIIALRK
-283 IVRDKELMGRWKYD
+283 KELMGQWKYD
-297 ADSEPTERWTQQEGS
+297 ADSEPTERWTQTEGS
-312 EWHDLPTFKMLDFD
+312 EWHDLPTFKMLDFK
-326 AANATPGRTYRW
+326 AENATPGRTYRW
-338 KDVEGLLGAG
+338 KDMEGLLGQG

-354 NTNNLVNIYASPLMT
+354 NRNNLVNIYASPLMT
-369 STNLVYEAKGNEPVT
+369 STNLVYEAQGGKPVT
-384 VDYMFSSAGFGS
+384 IDYMFSSANHGS
-396 RLGYFYVKK
+396 RLGYFYVPA

-439 RISSDGEYKVGN
+439 RISSDGNHTVGN

-501 FYLATYNINEEL
+501 FYLATYQTGDEL
-513 TLNPVDGDGSL
+513 TLNPVNGDGSL

-548 KTNSTV
+548 KSSNEV
-554 HKKYYDMF
+554 HKKYHDMF

-569 VAVNYKYTDADNQE
+569 VAVNYKYTDADNVE

-604 VVFSLDGVKRINTNN
+604 VVFALDGVKKINTNN

-630 RVSVYNAETG
+630 RVSVYNANTG
-640 KNEYKLLL
+640 NNEYKHLL
-648 KVSPKDAAN
+648 KVSPKDAN
-657 DPLRSRHL
+657 EPLRSCHL
-665 QSIPVGSDYFYTPIY
+665 QRIPVGSSAFNTPIY
-680 ISRIDYTAAGRRI
+680 ISRIDYTADGRRI
-693 TDKDFGNGCAKTILL
+693 DAKDFGKGCAKTILL
-708 SKTAYDT
+708 RKIAHDSNGS
-715 DATEE
+715 E
-720 NKKDHRLK
+720 LL
-728 ITEANRNNSDI
+728 ITEDNKNNKDI
-739 QYTIDYAVL
+739 QYTIDYAVV
-748 DDQYAGA
+748 DNQYVGG
-755 SEWKQLKG
+755 SGWTQLKG
-763 LYRRGES
+763 LYKESDDGES

-777 SQIQWLEG
+777 SQIEWLAG

-815 LDGIKVDKDKDGNV
+815 LDGIKVDKDGDNKV
-829 DENLMDSNT
+829 DDNLMDSNT

-855 HDELDGDVKEQNKEI
+855 HDELDGDVKDKNKKI

-885 ETRNE
+885 QTRNE

-909 EDGNFSWHTFTTKL
+909 EDGNFSWHTFTTQL
-923 EDGTRTASL
+923 DDGTRTASL

-959 ITLDNESRDNKALYK
+959 ITLANESRHDKALYK

>member
-25 LIGNFDSWDRT
+25 LIGNFDSWGRT
-36 TDGYTLSETPEGSG
+36 IEGYTLSETSEGSG
-50 IFEGTFGPD
+50 IFEGTFGTD
-59 KLHNNNGDSWLM
+59 KLHKDGESWLM

-82 TDWSKGSFGPTPND
+82 TEWSKGSFGPTVED

-151 SDYTMPEKLYI
+151 SDYTMPENLYI

-183 YTATNVTFV
+183 YTATDVTFV
-192 KAADDNPLS
+192 KEADDNPLS
-201 YFRFFTTYD
+201 YFRFFTTNV
-210 EGDDWST
+210 EGEDWST

-247 GTAGKDFP
+247 GADGKGYP
-255 PSMYADENNFQVA
+255 PSMYADRNNFQVA

-283 IVRDKELMGRWKYD
+283 IVRDKELMGQWKYD

-312 EWHDLPTFKMLDFD
+312 EWHDLPTFKMLDFN

-354 NTNNLVNIYASPLMT
+354 NRNNLVNIYASPLMT
-369 STNLVYEAKGNEPVT
+369 STNLVYEAQGDKPVT
-384 VDYMFSSAGFGS
+384 IDYMFSSAADGS

-405 GDTRTTADLCKALS
+405 GDTRTTAQLCQALS

-439 RISSDGEYKVGN
+439 RISSDGNHTVGN

-472 QGKKFTL
+472 RGKKFTL
-479 KYYGDDYKATA
+479 KYYGDDYKAPA

-501 FYLATYNINEEL
+501 FYLATYQTGDEL
-513 TLNPVDGDGSL
+513 TLNPVNGDGSL

-548 KTNSTV
+548 KSSSTV
-554 HKKYYDMF
+554 HDNYYTKF

-604 VVFSLDGVKRINTNN
+604 VVFALDGVKKIDTND
-619 GTLPEIQLEGK
+619 GKLPEIQLEGK

-640 KNEYKLLL
+640 KNEYKHLL
-648 KVSPKDAAN
+648 KVSPKDAVN
-657 DPLRSRHL
+657 DPLRSSHL
-665 QSIPVGSDYFYTPIY
+665 QIIPVGSSAFNTPIY
-680 ISRIDYTAAGRRI
+680 ISRIDYTADGRRI
-693 TDKDFGNGCAKTILL
+693 DAKDFGKGCAKTILL
-708 SKTAYDT
+708 RKIAHDSNGS
-715 DATEE
+715 E
-720 NKKDHRLK
+720 LL
-728 ITEANRNNSDI
+728 ITEDNKINKDI
-739 QYTIDYAVL
+739 QYTIDYAVV
-748 DDQYAGA
+748 DNQYAGG
-755 SEWKQLKG
+755 SGWKQLKG
-763 LYRRGES
+763 LYKESDDGES

-815 LDGIKVDKDKDGNV
+815 LDGIKVDKDGDNKV
-829 DENLMDSNT
+829 DDNLMDSNT

-855 HDELDGDVKEQNKEI
+855 HDELDGDVKDKNKKI

-885 ETRNE
+885 QTRNE
-890 VNVSNDNIK
+890 VNVSDDNIK
-899 HLSSVYTAND
+899 HLSSVYTAKD

-923 EDGTRTASL
+923 DDGTRTASL
-932 KTSDNCTFGLNVAKK
+932 KTSDNCTFGLNVAEK

-959 ITLDNESRDNKALYK
+959 ITLADESRDDKALYK

-1008 GKGCREH
+1008 GKGCRKHE
-1015 GSETSYTHEGLVQD
+1015 SETSYTHKGLVQD

-1043 VRGYIPAYVNGD
+1043 VRGYIPVYVNGD
-1055 ARLMPDEIAY
+1055 ARLMPDGIAY
-1065 SGTANNKTEVGK
+1065 SGTANEKTEVGK
-1077 FAADGNPETKW
+1077 FAADGKPDTKW

-1117 GAWGKENWNDLLR
+1117 GAWGMEAWNDLLR

-1136 CSKNESEQIKDEDW
+1136 YDEGSSEWK
-1150 IDIDGITE
+1150 DIDGITE

-1167 ISEPVTAKR
+1167 ISAPVTAKR

-1186 NGNKTPRV
+1186 GGNKTPRV

-1200 GSKVSSHSGIK
+1200 GSKASSHSGIK

-1232 GSEIGGLN
+1232 GYEIGGLN

>member
-247 GTAGKDFP
+247 GTDGKDFP

-297 ADSEPTERWTQQEGS
+297 ADSEPTERWEQQVGS
-312 EWHDLPTFKMLDFD
+312 EWHDLPTFKMLDFN

-338 KDVEGLLGAG
+338 KDVEGLLGQG

-354 NTNNLVNIYASPLMT
+354 NRNNLVNIYASPLMT
-369 STNLVYEAKGNEPVT
+369 STNLVYEAQGNKPVT
-384 VDYMFSSAGFGS
+384 IDYMFSSAADGS

-439 RISSDGEYKVGN
+439 RISSDGNHTVGN

-479 KYYGDDYKATA
+479 KYYGDDYTADA
-490 ADIFPEGTKIY
+490 ADNFPEGTKIY
-501 FYLATYNINEEL
+501 FYLATYQTGDEL
-513 TLNPVDGDGSL
+513 TLNPVDGDGNL

-548 KTNSTV
+548 KSSIDVGEV
-554 HKKYYDMF
+554 HQKYYEMF

-604 VVFSLDGVKRINTNN
+604 VVFALEGVKKINTNS

-640 KNEYKLLL
+640 NNEYKHLL
-648 KVSPKDAAN
+648 KVSPKDAVN

-665 QSIPVGSDYFYTPIY
+665 QKIPVGENASAFNTPIY
-680 ISRIDYTAAGRRI
+680 ISRIGYTADGRRI
-693 TDKDFGNGCAKTILL
+693 TDKDFGNCAKTIVLR
-708 SKTAYDT
+708 KTAYDSNGSELIIT
-715 DATEE
+715 DA
-720 NKKDHRLK
+720 NK
-728 ITEANRNNSDI
+728 NSSNI
-739 QYTIDYAVL
+739 WYKIDYTVL
-748 DDQYAGA
+748 DDQYDLTNAV
-755 SEWKQLKG
+755 WKQLKG

-777 SQIQWLEG
+777 SQIAWLEG

-815 LDGIKVDKDKDGNV
+815 LDGIKVDKDHDGKN
-829 DENLMDSNT
+829 DDNLMDSNT

-855 HDELDGDVKEQNKEI
+855 HDELDGNEMGQI

-885 ETRNE
+885 QTRNE

-899 HLSSVYTAND
+899 HLSSVYTATD

-923 EDGTRTASL
+923 DDGTRTASM

-947 PSDPV
+947 PVGPV
-952 LEVAKPV
+952 FEVDAPV
-959 ITLDNESRDNKALYK
+959 ITLANESRDDQNAHYT
-974 WNVDTSWELVGAVG
+974 WNVDTSWKLG

-997 WYSFNDPFEGD
+997 WYSFTDPLNGV
-1008 GKGCREH
+1008 GTGCVEH
-1015 GSETSYTHEGLVQD
+1015 GNATSHTHQGLVQ
-1029 KTFPNKSEITFEYT
+1029 KGTFAKDSSMEFNYT

-1055 ARLMPDEIAY
+1055 ARLMPDAIEY
-1065 SGTANNKTEVGK
+1065 SGSANEGEVGK
-1077 FAADGNPETKW
+1077 FAADGDPETKW
-1088 CDNTQSGKNYPWL
+1088 CDNTQSGENYPWL

-1117 GAWGKENWNDLLR
+1117 GALGKENGNDLLR
-1130 DFKLQY
+1130 DFNLQY
-1136 CSKNESEQIKDEDW
+1136 CCEYTGENNQHIEEW
-1150 IDIDGITE
+1150 RDIDGITE
-1158 NKDNQIVRL
+1158 NEDNQIVRL

-1200 GSKVSSHSGIK
+1200 GSKASSPSGIK

-1284 IMR
+1284 FMR

>member
-25 LIGNFDSWDRT
+25 LIGNFNSWSRATKD
-36 TDGYTLSETPEGSG
+36 YTLSETSEGSG
-50 IFEGTFGPD
+50 IFEGTFVTD
-59 KLHNNNGDSWLM
+59 KLHKDGESWLM
-71 FRIQRDDENWN
+71 FRIQTDDPYSD
-82 TDWSKGSFGPTPND
+82 TDWKQGSFGPMERD
-96 HTSTAINHN
+96 HSNI
-105 SLPATYPVAN
+105 SIDPASPEGTYTVTN
-115 GNLGNWIIPGYVSGS
+115 GYLGNWMIPGYQSGD

-136 ENENSVKI
+136 ETDNTVKI
-144 SGTDIIV
+144 SGSNIKV
-151 SDYTMPEKLYI
+151 SAYSKPENLYLRGDLINGWGDSVKLTQQ
-162 RGYLKDGIWGNP
+162 GN
-174 IELKKDGRK
+174 K
-183 YTATNVTFV
+183 YVANSVTFV
-192 KAADDNPLS
+192 ERTDGNPYS
-201 YFRFFTTYD
+201 CFRFFTTD
-210 EGDDWST
+210 EEGEDWST
-217 INSND
+217 INGAD
-222 QYAALAPNTTVDA
+222 QYAALAPKTVIDP
-235 YTAADFALYSGA
+235 YYSAKFSIYPGGDVNA
-247 GTAGKDFP
+247 
-255 PSMYADENNFQVA
+255 PSRHAELNDFQVA
-268 PGTYDITLDFDKRKL
+268 PGTYDITLDFDKQIIALRK
-283 IVRDKELMGRWKYD
+283 KELMGQWKYD
-297 ADSEPTERWTQQEGS
+297 DDSEPTERWTQQEGS

-326 AANATPGRTYRW
+326 AANATDGRTYRW

-354 NTNNLVNIYASPLMT
+354 NRNNLVNIYASPLMT
-369 STNLVYEAKGNEPVT
+369 STNLVYEAQGGKPVT
-384 VDYMFSSAGFGS
+384 IDYMFSSAADGS

-405 GDTRTTADLCKALS
+405 GDTRTTAELCKALS

-439 RISSDGEYKVGN
+439 RISSDGNHTVGN

-472 QGKKFTL
+472 QGKMFTL
-479 KYYGDDYKATA
+479 KYYGDDYKAEA
-490 ADIFPEGTKIY
+490 AENFPEGTKIY
-501 FYLATYNINEEL
+501 FYLATYQTGDEL
-513 TLNPVDGDGSL
+513 TLNPVNGDGSL

-548 KTNSTV
+548 KSNSTV
-554 HKKYYDMF
+554 HNNYYKMF

-569 VAVNYKYTDADNQE
+569 VAANYKYTDANNQE

-640 KNEYKLLL
+640 KNEYKHLL
-648 KVSPKDAAN
+648 KVSPKDAVN
-657 DPLRSRHL
+657 EPLRSRHL
-665 QSIPVGSDYFYTPIY
+665 QSIPVGSDNFYTPIY
-680 ISRIDYTAAGRRI
+680 ISRIDYTANGRRI
-693 TDKDFGNGCAKTILL
+693 DAKDFGKGCAKTIVL
-708 SKTAYDT
+708 SKTAYDK
-715 DATEE
+715 DATAD
-720 NKKDHRLK
+720 NKGDHRLT
-728 ITEANRNNSDI
+728 ITEDNKNNSDI
-739 QYTIDYAVL
+739 QYTIDYAVV
-748 DDQYAGA
+748 DNQYAGA

-777 SQIQWLEG
+777 SQIQWLAG
-785 EDKKGWVE
+785 DDKKGWVE

-829 DENLMDSNT
+829 DDNLMDSNT

-855 HDELDGDVKEQNKEI
+855 HDELDGDVKDKNKKI

-885 ETRNE
+885 QTRNE

-899 HLSSVYTAND
+899 HLSSVYTAKD

-923 EDGTRTASL
+923 DDRIRTASL
-932 KTSDNCTFGLNVAKK
+932 KTSDNCTFGLNVAEK
-947 PSDPV
+947 PLGPSFQ
-952 LEVAKPV
+952 AKEAV
-959 ITLDNESRDNKALYK
+959 ITLANESRDDQNANYT
-974 WNVDTSWELVGAVG
+974 WNVDTSWELG

-997 WYSFNDPFEGD
+997 WYSFSDPLEGD
-1008 GKGCREH
+1008 GKGCVEH
-1015 GSETSYTHEGLVQD
+1015 GIATSYTHQGLVQ
-1029 KTFPNKSEITFEYT
+1029 KGTFAEDSSITFEYT
-1043 VRGYIPAYVNGD
+1043 VRGYIPVYVNGD
-1055 ARLMPDEIAY
+1055 ARLMPDGIAY
-1065 SGTANNKTEVGK
+1065 SGTANEATEVGK
-1077 FAADGNPETKW
+1077 FAADGDPVTKW
-1088 CDNTQSGKNYPWL
+1088 CDNTQSGENYPWL

-1136 CSKNESEQIKDEDW
+1136 YDEVSSEWKDIESITNNE
-1150 IDIDGITE
+1150 
-1158 NKDNQIVRL
+1158 DNQIVRL

-1200 GSKVSSHSGIK
+1200 GSKASSRSGIK

-1232 GSEIGGLN
+1232 GYEIGGLN

>member
-13 SLATTALAKTVW
+13 SLATTALAKKVW
-25 LIGNFDSWDRT
+25 LIGNFDSWGRNT
-36 TDGYTLSETPEGSG
+36 EGYTLSETSEGSG
-50 IFEGTFGPD
+50 IFEGTFGTE
-59 KLHNNNGDSWLM
+59 KLHKDGESWLM
-71 FRIQRDDENWN
+71 FRIQRDDENWKN
-82 TDWSKGSFGPTPND
+82 DWKQGSFGPMERD
-96 HTSTAINHN
+96 HSNI
-105 SLPATYPVAN
+105 SIDPASPEGTYTVKN
-115 GNLGNWIIPGYVSGS
+115 GYLGNWMIPGYQSGY

-136 ENENSVKI
+136 ENDNTVKI
-144 SGTDIIV
+144 SGSDIKV
-151 SDYTMPEKLYI
+151 SAYSKPENLYLRGDRNEGWGKYVKLTQQ
-162 RGYLKDGIWGNP
+162 GN
-174 IELKKDGRK
+174 K
-183 YTATNVTFV
+183 YVANDVTFV
-192 KAADDNPLS
+192 ERTDGNPYS
-201 YFRFFTTYD
+201 CFRFFTTD
-210 EGDDWST
+210 KEGEDWST
-217 INSND
+217 INGAD
-222 QYAALAPNTTVDA
+222 QYAALAPKTVIDP
-235 YTAADFALYSGA
+235 YYSAKFSIYPGGDVNA
-247 GTAGKDFP
+247 
-255 PSMYADENNFQVA
+255 PSRHAELNDFQVA
-268 PGTYDITLDFDKRKL
+268 PGTYDITLDFDKQIIALRK
-283 IVRDKELMGRWKYD
+283 KELMGQWKYD
-297 ADSEPTERWTQQEGS
+297 ADSDPTERWEQQVGS
-312 EWHDLPTFKMLDFD
+312 EWHDLPTFKMLDFN
-326 AANATPGRTYRW
+326 ATNATPGRTYRW
-338 KDVEGLLGAG
+338 KDMEGLLGQG
-348 GLLEDK
+348 GLLEDE
-354 NTNNLVNIYASPLMT
+354 NRNNLVNIYASPLMT
-369 STNLVYEAKGNEPVT
+369 STNLVYEAQGDKPVT
-384 VDYMFSSAGFGS
+384 IDYMFSSAAHGS
-396 RLGYFYVKK
+396 RPGYFYVQA
-405 GDTRTTADLCKALS
+405 GDTRTTAELCKALS

-439 RISSDGEYKVGN
+439 RISSDGNHTVGN

-456 IGKPGTDQE
+456 IGKPGTNQE

-479 KYYGDDYKATA
+479 KYYGDNYTDGATEN
-490 ADIFPEGTKIY
+490 FPEGTKIY
-501 FYLATYNINEEL
+501 FYLATYNTSDEL
-513 TLNPVDGDGSL
+513 KLNPDDGNGNL

-548 KTNSTV
+548 KSSNDV
-554 HKKYYDMF
+554 HKKYYEMF

-569 VAVNYKYTDADNQE
+569 VAVNYKYTDADNQV

-604 VVFSLDGVKRINTNN
+604 VVFALDGVKRIKTNDGN
-619 GTLPEIQLEGK
+619 LPEIQLEGK

-640 KNEYKLLL
+640 KNEYKHLL
-648 KVSPKDAAN
+648 KVSPKDAVN

-665 QSIPVGSDYFYTPIY
+665 QSIPVGSDYFRTPIY
-680 ISRIDYTAAGRRI
+680 ISRIDYTADGRRI
-693 TDKDFGNGCAKTILL
+693 TDKDFSNGYNSCAKTIVL

-715 DATEE
+715 EATAE
-720 NKKDHRLK
+720 NKESHRLK
-728 ITEANRNNSDI
+728 ITEANRTNSDI
-739 QYTIDYAVL
+739 QYTIDYAIL
-748 DDQYAGA
+748 DNQYASA
-755 SEWKQLKG
+755 PYWKQLKG

-777 SQIQWLEG
+777 SQIEWLEG

-793 DAHDQAINA
+793 DAHEQAINA
-802 GNDFIVKEIYKAR
+802 GKDFIVKEIYKAR
-815 LDGIKVDKDKDGNV
+815 LDGIKVDKDGDGNV
-829 DENLMDSNT
+829 DDNLMDSNT
-838 VEFSLPTGTVDF
+838 VEFYLPTGTVDF

-855 HDELDGDVKEQNKEI
+855 HDELDGDVKDQNKEI

-885 ETRNE
+885 ETHNE
-890 VNVSNDNIK
+890 VNVSGDNIK
-899 HLSSVYTAND
+899 HLSSVYTAKD

-923 EDGTRTASL
+923 DDGTRTASL
-932 KTSDNCTFGLNVAKK
+932 KTSDNCTFGLNVAEK
-947 PSDPV
+947 PLGV
-952 LEVAKPV
+952 GFNAATPV
-959 ITLDNESRDNKALYK
+959 ITLANESRDDQNAHYT
-974 WNVDTSWELVGAVG
+974 WNVVTSWEDLG

-997 WYSFNDPFEGD
+997 WYSFSDPLD
-1008 GKGCREH
+1008 GNGNGCVEH
-1015 GSETSYTHEGLVQD
+1015 GDATSHTHQGLVQ
-1029 KTFPNKSEITFEYT
+1029 KGTFANDSKMEFEYT

-1055 ARLMPDEIAY
+1055 ARLMPDAIRY
-1065 SGTANNKTEVGK
+1065 SDSANDGEVGK

-1088 CDNTQSGKNYPWL
+1088 CDNKQGEGKYPWL
-1101 EYKYN
+1101 EYQYN
-1106 DSVTVSRWAVL
+1106 NSVTVSRWAVL

-1176 FRLYVTAGEQ
+1176 FRLYVKAGEQ
-1186 NGNKTPRV
+1186 GGNKTPRV

-1200 GSKVSSHSGIK
+1200 GSKAPSHSGIK

-1217 APSFDSYYVVEANNS
+1217 TPSFDSYYVVEANNS
-1232 GSEIGGLN
+1232 GSEIGGLR